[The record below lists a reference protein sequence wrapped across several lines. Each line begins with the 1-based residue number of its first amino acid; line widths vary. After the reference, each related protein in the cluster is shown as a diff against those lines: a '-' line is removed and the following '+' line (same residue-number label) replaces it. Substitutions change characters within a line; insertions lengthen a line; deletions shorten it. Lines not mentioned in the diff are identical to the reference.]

1 MTIGMN
7 KRFLAK
13 ILTLCMIVSMVQ
25 LPVSAASADTDT
37 APATGT
43 GISWSV
49 ESDGIYKVNDDVT
62 VSGTYTVG
70 NDANGTY
77 VIALDTDTGNTE
89 TYSLTMD
96 TIVVASDS
104 KLTVK
109 GGAVKAY
116 TTGDDVTFKVGGQ
129 LVLDGIK
136 AEAPVVL
143 TVPSEIKNETKAT
156 TFATT
161 GTTGKTITLTGKLDF
176 GENGVTVKDGAT
188 VIIKSD
194 EHSIGNTTISGTI
207 TVEEGAVLKIQ
218 SNVTLNSDII
228 VKGTIEVAQNVTV
241 SGNGEI
247 VLDGGN
253 ATGDTKNLVYKISV
267 DTVSNG
273 SVNLAYQVGN
283 DTTNWTKVELVD
295 NQGTIPVGSTV
306 KVTATPNA
314 SYKVENG
321 TYKIGNDA
329 SAQSI
334 PGLAGIEGEKVNG
347 TFTPNGSPIVVD
359 VDFVKVTSGGG
370 DHGGGGGGG
379 GGGGSSSSSSRVTV
393 ASTTHGRVTVSPD
406 NPKTGDTVTIT
417 VRPDNGYVLDTL
429 TVTNAS
435 GKEVEL
441 TKVNDTRYTFV
452 MPNSKVTVK
461 ATFVAEEP
469 SGMPFTDVASGAWYY
484 DAVSF
489 VYKRG
494 LMAGTGDNLFSPNVT
509 TSRGMIVTI
518 LYRLDGSPS
527 ASSAGFTDVA
537 SGQWYTDAVNW
548 AAANDIVAGYGNSLF
563 GPNDTVTREQ
573 MAVILYRYAQY
584 KGYDTSASNSLNGYT
599 DVGGVSSW
607 ALTAMQWA
615 NAEGL
620 INGTSGTTLS
630 PTNGAT
636 RAEVAQILMRFC
648 ENFVD

>member
-1 MTIGMN
+1 MTIGMK

-13 ILTLCMIVSMVQ
+13 VLTLCMVMTMVPLQ
-25 LPVSAASADTDT
+25 VFATDSKGSNI
-37 APATGT
+37 P
-43 GISWSV
+43 WSG
-49 ESDGIYKVNDDVT
+49 SNGSYSVNQDVT
-62 VSGTYTVG
+62 ISGTYTLSQ
-70 NDANGTY
+70 DTY
-77 VIALDTDTGNTE
+77 SINADTSGSA
-89 TYSLTMD
+89 YSLTMD
-96 TIVVASDS
+96 TIALTGDNT
-104 KLTVK
+104 KLTVGGTIQTSESGQAKFTLANTTYLMLQDVTAKNLVYITGLDTEHRALTEARNEPTGGTVTISGGTFEAGLGLEDVKAIVQQTFTVK
-109 GGAVKAY
+109 GGNLYVGEGASLTLNSGATVVGTIVGTKP
-116 TTGDDVTFKVGGQ
+116 TGMY
-129 LVLDGIK
+129 
-136 AEAPVVL
+136 
-143 TVPSEIKNETKAT
+143 
-156 TFATT
+156 
-161 GTTGKTITLTGKLDF
+161 TITLNARDSSFTLEGVSYLK
-176 GENGVTVKDGAT
+176 GESAT
-188 VIIKSD
+188 VNYTGTYTLPTLD
-194 EHSIGNTTISGTI
+194 GNYRWVNESGTP
-207 TVEEGAVLKIQ
+207 
-218 SNVTLNSDII
+218 VT
-228 VKGTIEVAQNVTV
+228 
-241 SGNGEI
+241 
-247 VLDGGN
+247 
-253 ATGDTKNLVYKISV
+253 
-267 DTVSNG
+267 
-273 SVNLAYQVGN
+273 SVNPQDNNKTFY
-283 DTTNWTKVELVD
+283 VD
-295 NQGTIPVGSTV
+295 YS
-306 KVTATPNA
+306 
-314 SYKVENG
+314 
-321 TYKIGNDA
+321 
-329 SAQSI
+329 
-334 PGLAGIEGEKVNG
+334 
-347 TFTPNGSPIVVD
+347 
-359 VDFVKVTSGGG
+359 SGGG

-417 VRPDNGYVLDTL
+417 VRPDDGYVLDTL

-452 MPNSKVTVK
+452 MPSSKVTVK

-494 LMAGTGDNLFSPNVT
+494 LMSGTGDNLFSPNVT

-527 ASSAGFTDVA
+527 ASSAGFTDVT

-548 AAANDIVAGYGNSLF
+548 AAANDIVAGYGNGLF

>member
-1 MTIGMN
+1 MTIGMK

-13 ILTLCMIVSMVQ
+13 VLTLCMVMTMVPLQ
-25 LPVSAASADTDT
+25 VFATDSKGSNI
-37 APATGT
+37 P
-43 GISWSV
+43 WSG
-49 ESDGIYKVNDDVT
+49 SNGSYSVNQDVT
-62 VSGTYTVG
+62 ISGTYTLSQ
-70 NDANGTY
+70 DTY
-77 VIALDTDTGNTE
+77 SINADTSGSA
-89 TYSLTMD
+89 YSLTMD
-96 TIVVASDS
+96 TIALTGDNT
-104 KLTVK
+104 KLTVGGTIQTSESGQAKFTLANTTYLMLQDVTAKNLVYITGLDTEHRALTEARNEPTGGTVTISGGTFEAGLGLEDVKAIVQQTFTVK
-109 GGAVKAY
+109 GGNLYVGEGASLTLNSGATVVGTIVGTKP
-116 TTGDDVTFKVGGQ
+116 TGMY
-129 LVLDGIK
+129 
-136 AEAPVVL
+136 
-143 TVPSEIKNETKAT
+143 
-156 TFATT
+156 
-161 GTTGKTITLTGKLDF
+161 TITLNARDSSFTLEGVSYLK
-176 GENGVTVKDGAT
+176 GESAT
-188 VIIKSD
+188 VNYTGTYTLPTLD
-194 EHSIGNTTISGTI
+194 GNYRWVNESGTP
-207 TVEEGAVLKIQ
+207 
-218 SNVTLNSDII
+218 VT
-228 VKGTIEVAQNVTV
+228 
-241 SGNGEI
+241 
-247 VLDGGN
+247 
-253 ATGDTKNLVYKISV
+253 
-267 DTVSNG
+267 
-273 SVNLAYQVGN
+273 SVNPQDNNKTFY
-283 DTTNWTKVELVD
+283 VD
-295 NQGTIPVGSTV
+295 YS
-306 KVTATPNA
+306 
-314 SYKVENG
+314 
-321 TYKIGNDA
+321 
-329 SAQSI
+329 
-334 PGLAGIEGEKVNG
+334 
-347 TFTPNGSPIVVD
+347 
-359 VDFVKVTSGGG
+359 SGGG
-370 DHGGGGGGG
+370 DHGGGGG

-417 VRPDNGYVLDTL
+417 VRPDDGYVLDTL

-452 MPNSKVTVK
+452 MPSSKVTVK

-494 LMAGTGDNLFSPNVT
+494 LMSGTGDNLFSPNVT

-527 ASSAGFTDVA
+527 ASSAGFTDVT

-548 AAANDIVAGYGNSLF
+548 AAANDIVAGYGNGLF

-620 INGTSGTTLS
+620 INGTSSTTLS
-630 PTNGAT
+630 PTSGAT

>member
-1 MTIGMN
+1 MTIGMK

-13 ILTLCMIVSMVQ
+13 VLTLCMVMTMVPLQ
-25 LPVSAASADTDT
+25 VFATDSKGSNI
-37 APATGT
+37 P
-43 GISWSV
+43 WSG
-49 ESDGIYKVNDDVT
+49 SNGSYSVNQDVT
-62 VSGTYTVG
+62 ISGTYTLSQ
-70 NDANGTY
+70 DTY
-77 VIALDTDTGNTE
+77 SINADTSGSA
-89 TYSLTMD
+89 YSLTMD
-96 TIVVASDS
+96 TIALTGDNT
-104 KLTVK
+104 KLTVGGTIQTSESGQAKFTLANTTYLMLQDVTAKNLVYITGLDTEHRALTEARNEPTGGTVTISGGTFEAGLGLEDVKAIVQQTFTVK
-109 GGAVKAY
+109 GGNLYVGEGASLTLNSGATVVGTIVGTKP
-116 TTGDDVTFKVGGQ
+116 TGMY
-129 LVLDGIK
+129 
-136 AEAPVVL
+136 
-143 TVPSEIKNETKAT
+143 
-156 TFATT
+156 
-161 GTTGKTITLTGKLDF
+161 TITLNARDSSFTLEGVSYLK
-176 GENGVTVKDGAT
+176 GESAT
-188 VIIKSD
+188 VNYTGTYTLPTLD
-194 EHSIGNTTISGTI
+194 GNYRWVNESGTP
-207 TVEEGAVLKIQ
+207 
-218 SNVTLNSDII
+218 VT
-228 VKGTIEVAQNVTV
+228 
-241 SGNGEI
+241 
-247 VLDGGN
+247 
-253 ATGDTKNLVYKISV
+253 
-267 DTVSNG
+267 
-273 SVNLAYQVGN
+273 SVNPQDNNKTFY
-283 DTTNWTKVELVD
+283 VD
-295 NQGTIPVGSTV
+295 YS
-306 KVTATPNA
+306 
-314 SYKVENG
+314 
-321 TYKIGNDA
+321 
-329 SAQSI
+329 
-334 PGLAGIEGEKVNG
+334 
-347 TFTPNGSPIVVD
+347 
-359 VDFVKVTSGGG
+359 SGGG

-417 VRPDNGYVLDTL
+417 VRPADGYVLDTL

-452 MPNSKVTVK
+452 MPSSKVTVK

-494 LMAGTGDNLFSPNVT
+494 LMSGTGDNLFSPNVT

-527 ASSAGFTDVA
+527 ASSAGFTDVT

-548 AAANDIVAGYGNSLF
+548 AAANDIVAGYGNGLF

-620 INGTSGTTLS
+620 INGTSSTTLS
-630 PTNGAT
+630 PTSGAT

>member
-1 MTIGMN
+1 MTIGMK

-13 ILTLCMIVSMVQ
+13 VLTLCMVMTMVPLQ
-25 LPVSAASADTDT
+25 VFATDSKGSNI
-37 APATGT
+37 P
-43 GISWSV
+43 WSG
-49 ESDGIYKVNDDVT
+49 SNGSYSVNQDVT
-62 VSGTYTVG
+62 ISGTYTLSQ
-70 NDANGTY
+70 DTY
-77 VIALDTDTGNTE
+77 SINADTSGSA
-89 TYSLTMD
+89 YSLTMD
-96 TIVVASDS
+96 TIALTGDNT
-104 KLTVK
+104 KLTVGGTIQTSESGQAKFTLANTTYLMLQDVTAKNLVYITGPDTEHRALTEARNEPTGGTVTISGGTFEAGLGLEDVKAIVQQTFTVK
-109 GGAVKAY
+109 GGNLYVGEGASLTLNSGATVVGTIVGTKP
-116 TTGDDVTFKVGGQ
+116 TGMY
-129 LVLDGIK
+129 
-136 AEAPVVL
+136 
-143 TVPSEIKNETKAT
+143 
-156 TFATT
+156 
-161 GTTGKTITLTGKLDF
+161 TITLNARDSSFTLEGVSYLK
-176 GENGVTVKDGAT
+176 GESAT
-188 VIIKSD
+188 VNYTGTYTLPTLD
-194 EHSIGNTTISGTI
+194 GNYRWVNESGTP
-207 TVEEGAVLKIQ
+207 
-218 SNVTLNSDII
+218 VT
-228 VKGTIEVAQNVTV
+228 
-241 SGNGEI
+241 
-247 VLDGGN
+247 
-253 ATGDTKNLVYKISV
+253 
-267 DTVSNG
+267 
-273 SVNLAYQVGN
+273 SVNPQDNNKTFY
-283 DTTNWTKVELVD
+283 VD
-295 NQGTIPVGSTV
+295 YS
-306 KVTATPNA
+306 
-314 SYKVENG
+314 
-321 TYKIGNDA
+321 
-329 SAQSI
+329 
-334 PGLAGIEGEKVNG
+334 
-347 TFTPNGSPIVVD
+347 
-359 VDFVKVTSGGG
+359 SGGG
-370 DHGGGGGGG
+370 DHGGGGGG

-417 VRPDNGYVLDTL
+417 VRPDDGYVLDTL

-452 MPNSKVTVK
+452 MPSSKVTVK

-494 LMAGTGDNLFSPNVT
+494 LMSGTGDNLFSPNVT

-527 ASSAGFTDVA
+527 ASSAGFTDVT

-548 AAANDIVAGYGNSLF
+548 AAANDIVAGYGNGLF

-620 INGTSGTTLS
+620 INGTSSTTLS
-630 PTNGAT
+630 PTSGAT

>member
-1 MTIGMN
+1 MK

-13 ILTLCMIVSMVQ
+13 VLTLCMVMTMVPLQ
-25 LPVSAASADTDT
+25 VFATDSKGSNI
-37 APATGT
+37 P
-43 GISWSV
+43 WSG
-49 ESDGIYKVNDDVT
+49 SNGSYSVNQDVT
-62 VSGTYTVG
+62 ISGTYTLSQ
-70 NDANGTY
+70 DTY
-77 VIALDTDTGNTE
+77 SINADTSGSA
-89 TYSLTMD
+89 YSLTMD
-96 TIVVASDS
+96 TIALTGDNT
-104 KLTVK
+104 KLTVGGTIQTSESGQAKFTLANTTYLMLQDVTAKNLVYITGLDTEHRALTEARNEPTGGTVTISGGTFEAGLGLEDVKAIVQQTFTVK
-109 GGAVKAY
+109 GGNLYVGEGASLTLNSGATVVGTIVGTKP
-116 TTGDDVTFKVGGQ
+116 TGMY
-129 LVLDGIK
+129 
-136 AEAPVVL
+136 
-143 TVPSEIKNETKAT
+143 
-156 TFATT
+156 
-161 GTTGKTITLTGKLDF
+161 TITLNARDSSFTLEGVSYLK
-176 GENGVTVKDGAT
+176 GESAT
-188 VIIKSD
+188 VNYTGTYTLPTLD
-194 EHSIGNTTISGTI
+194 GNYRWVNESGTP
-207 TVEEGAVLKIQ
+207 
-218 SNVTLNSDII
+218 VT
-228 VKGTIEVAQNVTV
+228 
-241 SGNGEI
+241 
-247 VLDGGN
+247 
-253 ATGDTKNLVYKISV
+253 
-267 DTVSNG
+267 
-273 SVNLAYQVGN
+273 SVNPQDNNKTFY
-283 DTTNWTKVELVD
+283 VD
-295 NQGTIPVGSTV
+295 YS
-306 KVTATPNA
+306 
-314 SYKVENG
+314 
-321 TYKIGNDA
+321 
-329 SAQSI
+329 
-334 PGLAGIEGEKVNG
+334 
-347 TFTPNGSPIVVD
+347 
-359 VDFVKVTSGGG
+359 SGGG
-370 DHGGGGGGG
+370 DHGG

-417 VRPDNGYVLDTL
+417 VRPDDGYVLDTL

-452 MPNSKVTVK
+452 MPSSKVTVK

-494 LMAGTGDNLFSPNVT
+494 LMSGTGDNLFSPNVT

-527 ASSAGFTDVA
+527 ASSAGFTDVT

-548 AAANDIVAGYGNSLF
+548 AAANDIVAGYGNGLF

-620 INGTSGTTLS
+620 INGTSSTTLS
-630 PTNGAT
+630 PTSGAT

>member
-1 MTIGMN
+1 MK

-13 ILTLCMIVSMVQ
+13 VLTLCMVMTMVPLQ
-25 LPVSAASADTDT
+25 VFATDSKGSNI
-37 APATGT
+37 P
-43 GISWSV
+43 WSG
-49 ESDGIYKVNDDVT
+49 SNGSYSVNQDVT
-62 VSGTYTVG
+62 ISGTYTLSQ
-70 NDANGTY
+70 DTY
-77 VIALDTDTGNTE
+77 SINADTSGSA
-89 TYSLTMD
+89 YSLTMD
-96 TIVVASDS
+96 TIALTGDNT
-104 KLTVK
+104 KLTVGGTIQTPESGQAKFTLANTTYLMLQDVTAKNLVYITGLDTEHRALTEARNEPTGGTVTISGGTFEAGLGLEDVKAIVQQTFTVK
-109 GGAVKAY
+109 GGNLYVGEGASLTLNSGATVVGTIVGTKP
-116 TTGDDVTFKVGGQ
+116 TGMY
-129 LVLDGIK
+129 
-136 AEAPVVL
+136 
-143 TVPSEIKNETKAT
+143 
-156 TFATT
+156 
-161 GTTGKTITLTGKLDF
+161 TITLNARDSSFTLEGVSYLK
-176 GENGVTVKDGAT
+176 GESAT
-188 VIIKSD
+188 VNYTGTYTLPTLD
-194 EHSIGNTTISGTI
+194 GNYRWVNESGTP
-207 TVEEGAVLKIQ
+207 
-218 SNVTLNSDII
+218 VT
-228 VKGTIEVAQNVTV
+228 
-241 SGNGEI
+241 
-247 VLDGGN
+247 
-253 ATGDTKNLVYKISV
+253 
-267 DTVSNG
+267 
-273 SVNLAYQVGN
+273 SVNPQDNNKTFY
-283 DTTNWTKVELVD
+283 VD
-295 NQGTIPVGSTV
+295 YS
-306 KVTATPNA
+306 
-314 SYKVENG
+314 
-321 TYKIGNDA
+321 
-329 SAQSI
+329 
-334 PGLAGIEGEKVNG
+334 
-347 TFTPNGSPIVVD
+347 
-359 VDFVKVTSGGG
+359 SGGG

-417 VRPDNGYVLDTL
+417 VRPDDGYVLDTL

-452 MPNSKVTVK
+452 MPSSKVTVK

-494 LMAGTGDNLFSPNVT
+494 LMSGTGDNLFSPNVT

-527 ASSAGFTDVA
+527 ASSAGFTDVT

-548 AAANDIVAGYGNSLF
+548 AAANDIVAGYGNGLF

-620 INGTSGTTLS
+620 INGTSSTTLS
-630 PTNGAT
+630 PTSGAT

>member
-1 MTIGMN
+1 MTIGMK

-13 ILTLCMIVSMVQ
+13 VLTLCMVMTMVPLQ
-25 LPVSAASADTDT
+25 VFATDSKGSNI
-37 APATGT
+37 P
-43 GISWSV
+43 WSG
-49 ESDGIYKVNDDVT
+49 SNGSYSVNQDVT
-62 VSGTYTVG
+62 ISGTYTLSQ
-70 NDANGTY
+70 DTY
-77 VIALDTDTGNTE
+77 SINADTSGSA
-89 TYSLTMD
+89 YSLTMD
-96 TIVVASDS
+96 TIALTGDNT
-104 KLTVK
+104 KLTVGGTIQTSESGQAKFTLANTTYLMLQDVTAKNLVYITGPDTEHRALTEARNEPTGGTVTISGGTFEAGLGLEDVKAIVQQTFTVK
-109 GGAVKAY
+109 GGNLYVGEGASLTLNSGATVVGTIVGTKP
-116 TTGDDVTFKVGGQ
+116 TGMY
-129 LVLDGIK
+129 
-136 AEAPVVL
+136 
-143 TVPSEIKNETKAT
+143 
-156 TFATT
+156 
-161 GTTGKTITLTGKLDF
+161 TITLNARDSSFTLEGVSYLK
-176 GENGVTVKDGAT
+176 GESAT
-188 VIIKSD
+188 VNYTGPYTLPTLD
-194 EHSIGNTTISGTI
+194 GNYRWVNESGTP
-207 TVEEGAVLKIQ
+207 
-218 SNVTLNSDII
+218 VT
-228 VKGTIEVAQNVTV
+228 
-241 SGNGEI
+241 
-247 VLDGGN
+247 
-253 ATGDTKNLVYKISV
+253 
-267 DTVSNG
+267 
-273 SVNLAYQVGN
+273 SVNPQDNNKTFY
-283 DTTNWTKVELVD
+283 VD
-295 NQGTIPVGSTV
+295 YS
-306 KVTATPNA
+306 
-314 SYKVENG
+314 
-321 TYKIGNDA
+321 
-329 SAQSI
+329 
-334 PGLAGIEGEKVNG
+334 
-347 TFTPNGSPIVVD
+347 
-359 VDFVKVTSGGG
+359 SGGG

-417 VRPDNGYVLDTL
+417 VRPDDGYVLDTL

-452 MPNSKVTVK
+452 MPSSKVTVK

-494 LMAGTGDNLFSPNVT
+494 LMSGTGDNLFSPNVT

-527 ASSAGFTDVA
+527 ASSAGFTDVT

-548 AAANDIVAGYGNSLF
+548 AAANDIVAGYGNGLF

-620 INGTSGTTLS
+620 INGTSSTTLS
-630 PTNGAT
+630 PTSGAT

>member
-1 MTIGMN
+1 MTIGMK

-13 ILTLCMIVSMVQ
+13 VLTLCMVMTMVPLQ
-25 LPVSAASADTDT
+25 VFATDSKGSNI
-37 APATGT
+37 P
-43 GISWSV
+43 WSG
-49 ESDGIYKVNDDVT
+49 SNGSYSVNQDVT
-62 VSGTYTVG
+62 ISGTYTLSQ
-70 NDANGTY
+70 DTY
-77 VIALDTDTGNTE
+77 SINADTSGSA
-89 TYSLTMD
+89 YSLTMD
-96 TIVVASDS
+96 TIALTGDNT
-104 KLTVK
+104 KLTVGGTIQTSESGQAKFTLANTTYLMLQDVTAKNLVYITGLDTEHRALTEARNEPTGGTVTISGGTFEAGLGLEDVKAIVQQTFTVK
-109 GGAVKAY
+109 GGNLYVGEGASLTLNSGATVVGTIVGTKP
-116 TTGDDVTFKVGGQ
+116 TGMY
-129 LVLDGIK
+129 
-136 AEAPVVL
+136 
-143 TVPSEIKNETKAT
+143 
-156 TFATT
+156 
-161 GTTGKTITLTGKLDF
+161 TITLNARDSSFTLEGVSYLK
-176 GENGVTVKDGAT
+176 GESAT
-188 VIIKSD
+188 VNYTGTYTLPTLD
-194 EHSIGNTTISGTI
+194 GNYRWVNESGTP
-207 TVEEGAVLKIQ
+207 
-218 SNVTLNSDII
+218 VT
-228 VKGTIEVAQNVTV
+228 
-241 SGNGEI
+241 
-247 VLDGGN
+247 
-253 ATGDTKNLVYKISV
+253 
-267 DTVSNG
+267 
-273 SVNLAYQVGN
+273 SVNPQDNNKTFY
-283 DTTNWTKVELVD
+283 VD
-295 NQGTIPVGSTV
+295 YS
-306 KVTATPNA
+306 
-314 SYKVENG
+314 
-321 TYKIGNDA
+321 
-329 SAQSI
+329 
-334 PGLAGIEGEKVNG
+334 
-347 TFTPNGSPIVVD
+347 
-359 VDFVKVTSGGG
+359 SGGG

-417 VRPDNGYVLDTL
+417 VRPDDGYVLDTL
-429 TVTNAS
+429 TVTNTS

-527 ASSAGFTDVA
+527 ASSAGFTDVT

-548 AAANDIVAGYGNSLF
+548 AAANDIVAGYGNGLF

>member
-1 MTIGMN
+1 MK

-13 ILTLCMIVSMVQ
+13 VLTLCMVMTMVPLQ
-25 LPVSAASADTDT
+25 VFATDSKGSNI
-37 APATGT
+37 P
-43 GISWSV
+43 WSG
-49 ESDGIYKVNDDVT
+49 SNGSYSVNQDVT
-62 VSGTYTVG
+62 ISGTYTLSQ
-70 NDANGTY
+70 DTY
-77 VIALDTDTGNTE
+77 SINADTSGSA
-89 TYSLTMD
+89 YSLTMD
-96 TIVVASDS
+96 TIALTGDNT
-104 KLTVK
+104 KLTVGGTIQTSESGQAKFTLANTTYLMLQDVTAKNLVYITGLDTEHRALTEARNEPTGGTVTISGGTFEAGLGLEDVKAIVQQTFTVK
-109 GGAVKAY
+109 GGNLYVGEGASLTLNSGATVVGTIVGTKP
-116 TTGDDVTFKVGGQ
+116 TGMY
-129 LVLDGIK
+129 
-136 AEAPVVL
+136 
-143 TVPSEIKNETKAT
+143 
-156 TFATT
+156 
-161 GTTGKTITLTGKLDF
+161 TITLNARDSSFTLEGVSYLK
-176 GENGVTVKDGAT
+176 GESAT
-188 VIIKSD
+188 VNYTGTYTLPTLD
-194 EHSIGNTTISGTI
+194 GNYRWVNESGTP
-207 TVEEGAVLKIQ
+207 
-218 SNVTLNSDII
+218 VT
-228 VKGTIEVAQNVTV
+228 
-241 SGNGEI
+241 
-247 VLDGGN
+247 
-253 ATGDTKNLVYKISV
+253 
-267 DTVSNG
+267 
-273 SVNLAYQVGN
+273 SVNPQDNNKTFY
-283 DTTNWTKVELVD
+283 VD
-295 NQGTIPVGSTV
+295 YS
-306 KVTATPNA
+306 
-314 SYKVENG
+314 
-321 TYKIGNDA
+321 
-329 SAQSI
+329 
-334 PGLAGIEGEKVNG
+334 
-347 TFTPNGSPIVVD
+347 
-359 VDFVKVTSGGG
+359 SGGG
-370 DHGGGGGGG
+370 DHGGG

-417 VRPDNGYVLDTL
+417 VRPDDGYVLDTL

-452 MPNSKVTVK
+452 MPSSKVTVK

-494 LMAGTGDNLFSPNVT
+494 LMSGTGDNLFSPNVT

-527 ASSAGFTDVA
+527 ASSAGFTDVT

-548 AAANDIVAGYGNSLF
+548 AAANDIVAGYGNGLF

-620 INGTSGTTLS
+620 INGTSSTTLS
-630 PTNGAT
+630 PTSGAT

>member
-1 MTIGMN
+1 MTIGMK

-13 ILTLCMIVSMVQ
+13 VLTLCMVMTMVPLQ
-25 LPVSAASADTDT
+25 VFATDSEGSNI
-37 APATGT
+37 P
-43 GISWSV
+43 WSG
-49 ESDGIYKVNDDVT
+49 SNGSYSVNQDVT
-62 VSGTYTVG
+62 INGTYTLSQ
-70 NDANGTY
+70 DTY
-77 VIALDTDTGNTE
+77 SINADTSGSA
-89 TYSLTMD
+89 YSLTMG
-96 TIVVASDS
+96 TIALTGDNT
-104 KLTVK
+104 KLTV
-109 GGAVKAY
+109 GGTIQTSGSGQAKFTLANNTY
-116 TTGDDVTFKVGGQ
+116 LTLQDVT
-129 LVLDGIK
+129 
-136 AEAPVVL
+136 A
-143 TVPSEIKNETKAT
+143 
-156 TFATT
+156 
-161 GTTGKTITLTGKLDF
+161 
-176 GENGVTVKDGAT
+176 
-188 VIIKSD
+188 
-194 EHSIGNTTISGTI
+194 
-207 TVEEGAVLKIQ
+207 
-218 SNVTLNSDII
+218 
-228 VKGTIEVAQNVTV
+228 
-241 SGNGEI
+241 
-247 VLDGGN
+247 
-253 ATGDTKNLVYKISV
+253 KNLVYITGPDTQIQAQTFALTEASNEPTGGTVTISGGTFEAGLGLEGV
-267 DTVSNG
+267 KAIVQQTFTVKGENLYVGEGASLTLNSG
-273 SVNLAYQVGN
+273 AAVVGTIVGTKPTGMYTITLNARDSSFTLDGVSYLKGDSATVNYTGTYTLPTLTGNYRWVNESGTPVTSVNPQDNNKTFY
-283 DTTNWTKVELVD
+283 VD
-295 NQGTIPVGSTV
+295 YYS
-306 KVTATPNA
+306 
-314 SYKVENG
+314 
-321 TYKIGNDA
+321 
-329 SAQSI
+329 
-334 PGLAGIEGEKVNG
+334 
-347 TFTPNGSPIVVD
+347 
-359 VDFVKVTSGGG
+359 SGGG
-370 DHGGGGGGG
+370 DHGGGGG

-417 VRPDNGYVLDTL
+417 VRPDDGYVLDTL
-429 TVTNAS
+429 TVANAS

-452 MPNSKVTVK
+452 MPSSKVTVK

-527 ASSAGFTDVA
+527 ASSAGFTDVT

-548 AAANDIVAGYGNSLF
+548 AAANDIVAGYGNGLF

>member
-1 MTIGMN
+1 MK

-13 ILTLCMIVSMVQ
+13 VLTLCMVMTMVPLQ
-25 LPVSAASADTDT
+25 VFATDSKGSNI
-37 APATGT
+37 P
-43 GISWSV
+43 WSG
-49 ESDGIYKVNDDVT
+49 SNGSYSVNQDVT
-62 VSGTYTVG
+62 ISGTYTLSQ
-70 NDANGTY
+70 DTY
-77 VIALDTDTGNTE
+77 SINADTSGSA
-89 TYSLTMD
+89 YSLTMD
-96 TIVVASDS
+96 TIALTGDNT
-104 KLTVK
+104 KLTVGGTIQTSESGQAKFTLANTTYLMLQDVTAKNLVYITGLDTEHRALTEARNEPTGGTVTISGGTFEAGLGLEDVKAIVQQTFTVK
-109 GGAVKAY
+109 GGNLYVGEGASLTLNSGATVVGTIVGTKP
-116 TTGDDVTFKVGGQ
+116 TGMY
-129 LVLDGIK
+129 
-136 AEAPVVL
+136 
-143 TVPSEIKNETKAT
+143 
-156 TFATT
+156 
-161 GTTGKTITLTGKLDF
+161 TITLNARDSSFTLEGVSYLK
-176 GENGVTVKDGAT
+176 GESAT
-188 VIIKSD
+188 VNYTGTYTLPTLD
-194 EHSIGNTTISGTI
+194 GNYRWVNESGTP
-207 TVEEGAVLKIQ
+207 
-218 SNVTLNSDII
+218 VT
-228 VKGTIEVAQNVTV
+228 
-241 SGNGEI
+241 
-247 VLDGGN
+247 
-253 ATGDTKNLVYKISV
+253 
-267 DTVSNG
+267 
-273 SVNLAYQVGN
+273 SVNPQDNNKTFY
-283 DTTNWTKVELVD
+283 VD
-295 NQGTIPVGSTV
+295 YS
-306 KVTATPNA
+306 
-314 SYKVENG
+314 
-321 TYKIGNDA
+321 
-329 SAQSI
+329 
-334 PGLAGIEGEKVNG
+334 
-347 TFTPNGSPIVVD
+347 
-359 VDFVKVTSGGG
+359 SGGG
-370 DHGGGGGGG
+370 DHGGGGGG

-417 VRPDNGYVLDTL
+417 VRPDDGYVLDTL

-452 MPNSKVTVK
+452 MPSSKVTVK

-494 LMAGTGDNLFSPNVT
+494 LMSGTGDNLFSPNVT

-527 ASSAGFTDVA
+527 ASSAGFTDVT

-548 AAANDIVAGYGNSLF
+548 AAANDIVAGYGNGLF

-620 INGTSGTTLS
+620 INGTSSTTLS
-630 PTNGAT
+630 PTSGAT

>member
-1 MTIGMN
+1 MTIGMK

-13 ILTLCMIVSMVQ
+13 VLTLCMVMTMVPLQ
-25 LPVSAASADTDT
+25 VFATDSKGSNI
-37 APATGT
+37 P
-43 GISWSV
+43 WSG
-49 ESDGIYKVNDDVT
+49 SNGSYSVNQNVT
-62 VSGTYTVG
+62 ISGTYTLSQ
-70 NDANGTY
+70 DTY
-77 VIALDTDTGNTE
+77 SINADTSGSA
-89 TYSLTMD
+89 YSLTMD
-96 TIVVASDS
+96 TIALTGDNT
-104 KLTVK
+104 KLTVGGTIQTSESGQAKFTLANTTYLMLQDVTAKNLVYITGLDTEHRALTEARNEPTGGTVTISGGTFEAGLGLEDVKAIVQQTFTVK
-109 GGAVKAY
+109 GGNLYVGEGASLTLNSGATVVGTIVGTKP
-116 TTGDDVTFKVGGQ
+116 TGMY
-129 LVLDGIK
+129 
-136 AEAPVVL
+136 
-143 TVPSEIKNETKAT
+143 
-156 TFATT
+156 
-161 GTTGKTITLTGKLDF
+161 TITLNARDSSFTLEGVSYLK
-176 GENGVTVKDGAT
+176 GESAT
-188 VIIKSD
+188 VNYTGTYTLPTLD
-194 EHSIGNTTISGTI
+194 GNYRWVNESGTP
-207 TVEEGAVLKIQ
+207 
-218 SNVTLNSDII
+218 VT
-228 VKGTIEVAQNVTV
+228 
-241 SGNGEI
+241 
-247 VLDGGN
+247 
-253 ATGDTKNLVYKISV
+253 
-267 DTVSNG
+267 
-273 SVNLAYQVGN
+273 SVNPQDNNKTFY
-283 DTTNWTKVELVD
+283 VD
-295 NQGTIPVGSTV
+295 YS
-306 KVTATPNA
+306 
-314 SYKVENG
+314 
-321 TYKIGNDA
+321 
-329 SAQSI
+329 
-334 PGLAGIEGEKVNG
+334 
-347 TFTPNGSPIVVD
+347 
-359 VDFVKVTSGGG
+359 SGGG

-417 VRPDNGYVLDTL
+417 VRPDDGYVLDTL

-452 MPNSKVTVK
+452 MPSSKVTVK

-494 LMAGTGDNLFSPNVT
+494 LMSGTGDNLFSPNVT

-527 ASSAGFTDVA
+527 ASSAGFTDVT

-548 AAANDIVAGYGNSLF
+548 AAANDIVAGYGNGLF

-620 INGTSGTTLS
+620 INGTSSTTLS
-630 PTNGAT
+630 PTSGAT

>member
-1 MTIGMN
+1 MK

-13 ILTLCMIVSMVQ
+13 VLTLCMVMTMVPLQ
-25 LPVSAASADTDT
+25 VFATDSKGSNI
-37 APATGT
+37 P
-43 GISWSV
+43 WSG
-49 ESDGIYKVNDDVT
+49 SNGSYSVNQDVT
-62 VSGTYTVG
+62 ISGTYTLSQ
-70 NDANGTY
+70 DTY
-77 VIALDTDTGNTE
+77 SINADTSGSA
-89 TYSLTMD
+89 YSLTMD
-96 TIVVASDS
+96 TIALTGDNT
-104 KLTVK
+104 KLTVGGTIQTSESGQAKFTLANTTYLMLQDVTAKNLVYITGPDTEHRALTEARNEPTGGTVTISGGTFEAGLGLEDVKAIVQQTFTVK
-109 GGAVKAY
+109 GGNLYVGEGASLTLNSGATVVGTIVGTKP
-116 TTGDDVTFKVGGQ
+116 TGMY
-129 LVLDGIK
+129 
-136 AEAPVVL
+136 
-143 TVPSEIKNETKAT
+143 
-156 TFATT
+156 
-161 GTTGKTITLTGKLDF
+161 TITLNARDSSFTLEGVSYLK
-176 GENGVTVKDGAT
+176 GESAT
-188 VIIKSD
+188 VNYTGTYTLPTLD
-194 EHSIGNTTISGTI
+194 GNYRWVNESGTP
-207 TVEEGAVLKIQ
+207 
-218 SNVTLNSDII
+218 VT
-228 VKGTIEVAQNVTV
+228 
-241 SGNGEI
+241 
-247 VLDGGN
+247 
-253 ATGDTKNLVYKISV
+253 
-267 DTVSNG
+267 
-273 SVNLAYQVGN
+273 SVNPQDNNKTFY
-283 DTTNWTKVELVD
+283 VD
-295 NQGTIPVGSTV
+295 YS
-306 KVTATPNA
+306 
-314 SYKVENG
+314 
-321 TYKIGNDA
+321 
-329 SAQSI
+329 
-334 PGLAGIEGEKVNG
+334 
-347 TFTPNGSPIVVD
+347 
-359 VDFVKVTSGGG
+359 SGGG

-417 VRPDNGYVLDTL
+417 VRPDDGYVLDTL

-452 MPNSKVTVK
+452 MPSSKVTVK

-494 LMAGTGDNLFSPNVT
+494 LMSGTGDNLFSPNVT

-527 ASSAGFTDVA
+527 ASSAGFTDVT

-548 AAANDIVAGYGNSLF
+548 AAANDIVAGYGNGLF

-584 KGYDTSASNSLNGYT
+584 MGYDTSASNSLNGYT

-620 INGTSGTTLS
+620 INGTSSTTLS
-630 PTNGAT
+630 PTSGAT

>member
-1 MTIGMN
+1 MK

-13 ILTLCMIVSMVQ
+13 VLTLCMVMTMVPLQ
-25 LPVSAASADTDT
+25 VFATDSKGSNI
-37 APATGT
+37 P
-43 GISWSV
+43 WSG
-49 ESDGIYKVNDDVT
+49 SNGSYSVNQDVT
-62 VSGTYTVG
+62 ISGTYTLSQ
-70 NDANGTY
+70 DTY
-77 VIALDTDTGNTE
+77 SINADTSGSA
-89 TYSLTMD
+89 YSLTMD
-96 TIVVASDS
+96 TIALTGDNT
-104 KLTVK
+104 KLTVGGTIQTSESGQAKFTLANTTYLMLQDVTAKNLVYITGLDTEHRALTEARNEPTGGTVTISGGTFEAGLGLEDVKAIVQQTFTVK
-109 GGAVKAY
+109 GGNLYVGEGASLTLNSGATVVGTIVGTKP
-116 TTGDDVTFKVGGQ
+116 TGMY
-129 LVLDGIK
+129 
-136 AEAPVVL
+136 
-143 TVPSEIKNETKAT
+143 
-156 TFATT
+156 
-161 GTTGKTITLTGKLDF
+161 TITLNARDSSFTLEGVSYLK
-176 GENGVTVKDGAT
+176 GESAT
-188 VIIKSD
+188 VNYTGTYTLPTLD
-194 EHSIGNTTISGTI
+194 GNYRWVNESGTP
-207 TVEEGAVLKIQ
+207 
-218 SNVTLNSDII
+218 VT
-228 VKGTIEVAQNVTV
+228 
-241 SGNGEI
+241 
-247 VLDGGN
+247 
-253 ATGDTKNLVYKISV
+253 
-267 DTVSNG
+267 
-273 SVNLAYQVGN
+273 SVNPQDNNKTFY
-283 DTTNWTKVELVD
+283 VD
-295 NQGTIPVGSTV
+295 YS
-306 KVTATPNA
+306 
-314 SYKVENG
+314 
-321 TYKIGNDA
+321 
-329 SAQSI
+329 
-334 PGLAGIEGEKVNG
+334 
-347 TFTPNGSPIVVD
+347 
-359 VDFVKVTSGGG
+359 SGGG

-417 VRPDNGYVLDTL
+417 VRPDDGYVLDTL

-452 MPNSKVTVK
+452 MPSSKVTVK

-494 LMAGTGDNLFSPNVT
+494 LMSGTGDNLFSPNVT

-527 ASSAGFTDVA
+527 ASSAGFTDVT

-548 AAANDIVAGYGNSLF
+548 AAANDIVAGYGNGLF

-620 INGTSGTTLS
+620 INGTSSTTLS
-630 PTNGAT
+630 PTSGAT

>member
-13 ILTLCMIVSMVQ
+13 VLTLCMIVSMVQ

-43 GISWSV
+43 GISWTA
-49 ESDGIYKVNDDVT
+49 EHEGTYKVNDDVT
-62 VSGTYTVG
+62 VNGTYTVG

-77 VIALDTDTGNTE
+77 VIDLDTNTGNTE

-96 TIVVASDS
+96 TIVVASGS
-104 KLTVK
+104 KLTVS
-109 GGAVKAY
+109 GGTVKA
-116 TTGDDVTFKVGGQ
+116 GSSGKATFELGGVLELSGVKV
-129 LVLDGIK
+129 
-136 AEAPVVL
+136 ESPVVFKGSDAAVVAL
-143 TVPSEIKNETKAT
+143 VDMTEDANNGTATLKNVDLSNG
-156 TFATT
+156 
-161 GTTGKTITLTGKLDF
+161 GTIQS
-176 GENGVTVKDGAT
+176 GAT
-188 VIIKSD
+188 VVIESSD
-194 EHSIGNTTISGTI
+194 EKQNGTTIGGDI
-207 TVEEGAVLKIQ
+207 TVEEGGKLEIK
-218 SNVTLNSDII
+218 SPVTLNADII

-253 ATGDTKNLVYKISV
+253 ATGDTKNLVYKISK
-267 DTVSNG
+267 DMSITNGTVE
-273 SVNLAYQVGN
+273 LTYQVSGDTTWKNVTFGN
-283 DTTNWTKVELVD
+283 DGK
-295 NQGTIPVGSTV
+295 GTIPVGSTV
-306 KVTATPNA
+306 QVTATPNP
-314 SYKVENG
+314 SYKVSNG
-321 TYKIGNDA
+321 TYKIGDDTA
-329 SAQSI
+329 VAQSI
-334 PGLAGIEGEKVNG
+334 PNFTGDKNQTVTG
-347 TFTPNGSPIVVD
+347 TFTPNGGPIVVD
-359 VDFVKVTSGGG
+359 VDFAYVGSGGG

-393 ASTTHGRVTVSPD
+393 ASTTHGLVTVSPD

-417 VRPDNGYVLDTL
+417 VRPDDGYVLDTL

-435 GKEVEL
+435 GQEVEL

-452 MPNSKVTVK
+452 MPSSKVTVK

-548 AAANDIVAGYGNSLF
+548 AAANDIVAGYGNGLF

>member
-1 MTIGMN
+1 MTIGMK

-13 ILTLCMIVSMVQ
+13 VLTLCMVMTMVPLQ
-25 LPVSAASADTDT
+25 VFATDSKGSNI
-37 APATGT
+37 P
-43 GISWSV
+43 WSG
-49 ESDGIYKVNDDVT
+49 SNGSYSVNQDVT
-62 VSGTYTVG
+62 ISGTYTLSQ
-70 NDANGTY
+70 DTY
-77 VIALDTDTGNTE
+77 SINADTSGSA
-89 TYSLTMD
+89 YSLTMD
-96 TIVVASDS
+96 TIALTGDNT
-104 KLTVK
+104 KLTVGGTIQTSESGQAKFTLANTTYLMLQDVTAKNLVYITGLDTEYRALTEARNEPTGGTVTISGGTFEAGLGLEDVKAIVQQTFTVK
-109 GGAVKAY
+109 GGNLYVGEGASLTLNSGATVVGTIVGTKP
-116 TTGDDVTFKVGGQ
+116 TGMY
-129 LVLDGIK
+129 
-136 AEAPVVL
+136 
-143 TVPSEIKNETKAT
+143 
-156 TFATT
+156 
-161 GTTGKTITLTGKLDF
+161 TITLNARDSSFTLEGVSYLK
-176 GENGVTVKDGAT
+176 GESAT
-188 VIIKSD
+188 VNYTGTYTLPTLD
-194 EHSIGNTTISGTI
+194 GNYRWVNESGTP
-207 TVEEGAVLKIQ
+207 
-218 SNVTLNSDII
+218 VT
-228 VKGTIEVAQNVTV
+228 
-241 SGNGEI
+241 
-247 VLDGGN
+247 
-253 ATGDTKNLVYKISV
+253 
-267 DTVSNG
+267 
-273 SVNLAYQVGN
+273 SVNPQDNNKTFY
-283 DTTNWTKVELVD
+283 VD
-295 NQGTIPVGSTV
+295 YS
-306 KVTATPNA
+306 
-314 SYKVENG
+314 
-321 TYKIGNDA
+321 
-329 SAQSI
+329 
-334 PGLAGIEGEKVNG
+334 
-347 TFTPNGSPIVVD
+347 
-359 VDFVKVTSGGG
+359 SGGG

-417 VRPDNGYVLDTL
+417 VRPDDGYVLDTL

-452 MPNSKVTVK
+452 MPSSKVTVK

-494 LMAGTGDNLFSPNVT
+494 LMSGTGDNLFSPNVT

-527 ASSAGFTDVA
+527 ASSAGFTDVT

-548 AAANDIVAGYGNSLF
+548 AAANDIVAGYGNGLF

-620 INGTSGTTLS
+620 INGTSSTTLS
-630 PTNGAT
+630 PTSGAT

>member
-1 MTIGMN
+1 MTIGMK

-13 ILTLCMIVSMVQ
+13 VLTLCMVMTMVPLQ
-25 LPVSAASADTDT
+25 VFATDSKGSNI
-37 APATGT
+37 P
-43 GISWSV
+43 WSG
-49 ESDGIYKVNDDVT
+49 SNGSYSVNQDVT
-62 VSGTYTVG
+62 ISGTYTLSQ
-70 NDANGTY
+70 DTY
-77 VIALDTDTGNTE
+77 SINADTSGSA
-89 TYSLTMD
+89 YSLTMD
-96 TIVVASDS
+96 TIALTGDNT
-104 KLTVK
+104 KLTVGGTIQTSESGQAKFTLANTTYLMLQDVTAKNLVYITGLDTEHRALTEARNEPTGGTVTISGGTFEAGLGLEDVKAIAQQTFTVK
-109 GGAVKAY
+109 GGNLYVGEGASLTLNSGATVVGTIVGTKP
-116 TTGDDVTFKVGGQ
+116 TGMY
-129 LVLDGIK
+129 
-136 AEAPVVL
+136 
-143 TVPSEIKNETKAT
+143 
-156 TFATT
+156 
-161 GTTGKTITLTGKLDF
+161 TITLNARDSSFTLEGVSYLK
-176 GENGVTVKDGAT
+176 GESAT
-188 VIIKSD
+188 VNYTGTYTLPTLD
-194 EHSIGNTTISGTI
+194 GNYRWVNESGTP
-207 TVEEGAVLKIQ
+207 
-218 SNVTLNSDII
+218 VT
-228 VKGTIEVAQNVTV
+228 
-241 SGNGEI
+241 
-247 VLDGGN
+247 
-253 ATGDTKNLVYKISV
+253 
-267 DTVSNG
+267 
-273 SVNLAYQVGN
+273 SVNPQDNNKTFY
-283 DTTNWTKVELVD
+283 VD
-295 NQGTIPVGSTV
+295 YS
-306 KVTATPNA
+306 
-314 SYKVENG
+314 
-321 TYKIGNDA
+321 
-329 SAQSI
+329 
-334 PGLAGIEGEKVNG
+334 
-347 TFTPNGSPIVVD
+347 
-359 VDFVKVTSGGG
+359 SGGG

-417 VRPDNGYVLDTL
+417 VRPDDGYVLDTL

-452 MPNSKVTVK
+452 MPSSKVTVK

-494 LMAGTGDNLFSPNVT
+494 LMSGTGDNLFSPNVT

-527 ASSAGFTDVA
+527 ASSAGFTDVT

-548 AAANDIVAGYGNSLF
+548 AAANDIVAGYGNGLF

-620 INGTSGTTLS
+620 INGTSSTTLS
-630 PTNGAT
+630 PTSGAT

>member
-1 MTIGMN
+1 MTIGMK

-13 ILTLCMIVSMVQ
+13 VLTLCMVMTMVPLQ
-25 LPVSAASADTDT
+25 VFATDSKGSNI
-37 APATGT
+37 P
-43 GISWSV
+43 WSG
-49 ESDGIYKVNDDVT
+49 SNGSYSVNQDVT
-62 VSGTYTVG
+62 ISGTYTLSQ
-70 NDANGTY
+70 DTY
-77 VIALDTDTGNTE
+77 SINADTSGSA
-89 TYSLTMD
+89 YSLTMD
-96 TIVVASDS
+96 TIALTGDNT
-104 KLTVK
+104 KLTVGGTIQTSESGQAKFTLANTTYLMLQDVTAKNLVYITGLDTEHRALTEARNEPTGGTVTISGGTFEAGLGLEDVKAIVQQTFTVK
-109 GGAVKAY
+109 GGNLYVGEGASLTLNSGATVVGTIVGTKP
-116 TTGDDVTFKVGGQ
+116 TGMY
-129 LVLDGIK
+129 
-136 AEAPVVL
+136 
-143 TVPSEIKNETKAT
+143 
-156 TFATT
+156 
-161 GTTGKTITLTGKLDF
+161 TITLNARDSSFTLGGVSYSK
-176 GENGVTVKDGAT
+176 GESAT
-188 VIIKSD
+188 VNYTGTYTLPTLD
-194 EHSIGNTTISGTI
+194 ENYRWVNESGTP
-207 TVEEGAVLKIQ
+207 
-218 SNVTLNSDII
+218 VT
-228 VKGTIEVAQNVTV
+228 
-241 SGNGEI
+241 
-247 VLDGGN
+247 
-253 ATGDTKNLVYKISV
+253 
-267 DTVSNG
+267 
-273 SVNLAYQVGN
+273 SVNPQDNNKTFY
-283 DTTNWTKVELVD
+283 VD
-295 NQGTIPVGSTV
+295 YS
-306 KVTATPNA
+306 
-314 SYKVENG
+314 
-321 TYKIGNDA
+321 
-329 SAQSI
+329 
-334 PGLAGIEGEKVNG
+334 
-347 TFTPNGSPIVVD
+347 
-359 VDFVKVTSGGG
+359 SGGG

-417 VRPDNGYVLDTL
+417 VRPDDGYVLDTL

-452 MPNSKVTVK
+452 MPSSKVTVK

-494 LMAGTGDNLFSPNVT
+494 LMSGTGDNLFSPNVT

-527 ASSAGFTDVA
+527 ASSAGFTDVT

-548 AAANDIVAGYGNSLF
+548 AAANDIVAGYGNGLF

-620 INGTSGTTLS
+620 INGTSSTTLS
-630 PTNGAT
+630 PTSGAT

>member
-1 MTIGMN
+1 MTIGMK

-13 ILTLCMIVSMVQ
+13 VLTLCMVMTMVPLQ
-25 LPVSAASADTDT
+25 VFATDSKGSNI
-37 APATGT
+37 P
-43 GISWSV
+43 WSG
-49 ESDGIYKVNDDVT
+49 SNGSYSVNQDVT
-62 VSGTYTVG
+62 ISGTYTLSQ
-70 NDANGTY
+70 DTY
-77 VIALDTDTGNTE
+77 SINADTSGSA
-89 TYSLTMD
+89 YSLTMD
-96 TIVVASDS
+96 TIALTGDNT
-104 KLTVK
+104 KLTVGGTIQTSESGQAKFTLANTTYLMLQDVTAKNLVYITGLDTEHRALTEARNEPTGGTVTISGGTFEAGLGLEDVKAIVQQTFTVK
-109 GGAVKAY
+109 GGNLYVGEGASLTLNSGATVVGTIVGTKP
-116 TTGDDVTFKVGGQ
+116 TGMY
-129 LVLDGIK
+129 
-136 AEAPVVL
+136 
-143 TVPSEIKNETKAT
+143 
-156 TFATT
+156 
-161 GTTGKTITLTGKLDF
+161 TITLNARDSSFTLEGVSYSK
-176 GENGVTVKDGAT
+176 GESAT
-188 VIIKSD
+188 VNYTGTYTLPTLD
-194 EHSIGNTTISGTI
+194 GNYRWVNESGTP
-207 TVEEGAVLKIQ
+207 
-218 SNVTLNSDII
+218 VT
-228 VKGTIEVAQNVTV
+228 
-241 SGNGEI
+241 
-247 VLDGGN
+247 
-253 ATGDTKNLVYKISV
+253 
-267 DTVSNG
+267 
-273 SVNLAYQVGN
+273 SVNPQDNNKTFY
-283 DTTNWTKVELVD
+283 VD
-295 NQGTIPVGSTV
+295 YS
-306 KVTATPNA
+306 
-314 SYKVENG
+314 
-321 TYKIGNDA
+321 
-329 SAQSI
+329 
-334 PGLAGIEGEKVNG
+334 
-347 TFTPNGSPIVVD
+347 
-359 VDFVKVTSGGG
+359 SGGG

-417 VRPDNGYVLDTL
+417 VRPDDGYVLDTL

-527 ASSAGFTDVA
+527 ASSAGFTDVT

-548 AAANDIVAGYGNSLF
+548 AAANDIVAGYGNGLF

-620 INGTSGTTLS
+620 INGTSSTTLS
-630 PTNGAT
+630 PTSGAT

>member
-1 MTIGMN
+1 MTIGMK

-13 ILTLCMIVSMVQ
+13 VLTLCMVMTMVPLQ
-25 LPVSAASADTDT
+25 VFATDSKGSNI
-37 APATGT
+37 P
-43 GISWSV
+43 WSG
-49 ESDGIYKVNDDVT
+49 SNGSYSVNQDVT
-62 VSGTYTVG
+62 ISGTYTLSQ
-70 NDANGTY
+70 DTY
-77 VIALDTDTGNTE
+77 SINADTSGSA
-89 TYSLTMD
+89 YSLTMD
-96 TIVVASDS
+96 TIALTGDNT
-104 KLTVK
+104 KLTVGGTIQTSESGQAKFTLANTTYLMLQDVTAKNLVYITGLDTEHRALTEARNEPTGGTVTISGGTFEAGLGLEDVKAIVQQTFTVK
-109 GGAVKAY
+109 GGNLYVGEGASLTLNSGATVVGTIVGTKP
-116 TTGDDVTFKVGGQ
+116 TGMY
-129 LVLDGIK
+129 
-136 AEAPVVL
+136 
-143 TVPSEIKNETKAT
+143 
-156 TFATT
+156 
-161 GTTGKTITLTGKLDF
+161 TITLNARDSSFTLEGVSYLK
-176 GENGVTVKDGAT
+176 GESAT
-188 VIIKSD
+188 V
-194 EHSIGNTTISGTI
+194 NYTGTY
-207 TVEEGAVLKIQ
+207 
-218 SNVTLNSDII
+218 TLP
-228 VKGTIEVAQNVTV
+228 T
-241 SGNGEI
+241 
-247 VLDGGN
+247 LDGN
-253 ATGDTKNLVYKISV
+253 YRWVNESDTPV
-267 DTVSNG
+267 T
-273 SVNLAYQVGN
+273 SVNPQDNNKTFY
-283 DTTNWTKVELVD
+283 VD
-295 NQGTIPVGSTV
+295 YS
-306 KVTATPNA
+306 
-314 SYKVENG
+314 
-321 TYKIGNDA
+321 
-329 SAQSI
+329 
-334 PGLAGIEGEKVNG
+334 
-347 TFTPNGSPIVVD
+347 
-359 VDFVKVTSGGG
+359 SGGG
-370 DHGGGGGGG
+370 DHGGGGG

-417 VRPDNGYVLDTL
+417 VRPDDGYVLDTL

-452 MPNSKVTVK
+452 MPSSKVTVK

-494 LMAGTGDNLFSPNVT
+494 LMSGTGDNLFSPNVT

-527 ASSAGFTDVA
+527 ASSAGFTDVT

-548 AAANDIVAGYGNSLF
+548 AAANDIVAGYGNGLF

-620 INGTSGTTLS
+620 INGTSSTTLS
-630 PTNGAT
+630 PTSGAT

>member
-1 MTIGMN
+1 MTIGMK

-13 ILTLCMIVSMVQ
+13 VLTLCMVMTMVPLQ
-25 LPVSAASADTDT
+25 VFATDSKGSNI
-37 APATGT
+37 P
-43 GISWSV
+43 WSG
-49 ESDGIYKVNDDVT
+49 SNGSYSVNQDVT
-62 VSGTYTVG
+62 ISGTYTLSQ
-70 NDANGTY
+70 DTY
-77 VIALDTDTGNTE
+77 SINADTSGSA
-89 TYSLTMD
+89 YSLTMD
-96 TIVVASDS
+96 TIALTGDNT
-104 KLTVK
+104 KLTVGGTIQTSESGQAKFTLANTTYLMLQDVTAKNLVYITGLDTEHRALTEARNEPTGGTVTISGGTFEAGLGLEDVKAIVQQTFTVK
-109 GGAVKAY
+109 GGNLYVGEGASLTLNSGATVVGTIVGTKP
-116 TTGDDVTFKVGGQ
+116 TGMY
-129 LVLDGIK
+129 
-136 AEAPVVL
+136 
-143 TVPSEIKNETKAT
+143 
-156 TFATT
+156 
-161 GTTGKTITLTGKLDF
+161 TITLNARDSSFTLEGVSYSK
-176 GENGVTVKDGAT
+176 GESAT
-188 VIIKSD
+188 VNYTGTYTLPTLD
-194 EHSIGNTTISGTI
+194 GNYRWVNESGTP
-207 TVEEGAVLKIQ
+207 
-218 SNVTLNSDII
+218 VT
-228 VKGTIEVAQNVTV
+228 
-241 SGNGEI
+241 
-247 VLDGGN
+247 
-253 ATGDTKNLVYKISV
+253 
-267 DTVSNG
+267 
-273 SVNLAYQVGN
+273 SVNPQDNNKTFY
-283 DTTNWTKVELVD
+283 VD
-295 NQGTIPVGSTV
+295 YS
-306 KVTATPNA
+306 
-314 SYKVENG
+314 
-321 TYKIGNDA
+321 
-329 SAQSI
+329 
-334 PGLAGIEGEKVNG
+334 
-347 TFTPNGSPIVVD
+347 
-359 VDFVKVTSGGG
+359 SGGG

-417 VRPDNGYVLDTL
+417 VRPDDGYVLDTL

-452 MPNSKVTVK
+452 MPSSKVTVK

-494 LMAGTGDNLFSPNVT
+494 LMSGTGDNLFSPNVT

-527 ASSAGFTDVA
+527 ASSAGFTDVT
-537 SGQWYTDAVNW
+537 SGPWYTDAVNW
-548 AAANDIVAGYGNSLF
+548 AAANDIVAGYGNGLF

-620 INGTSGTTLS
+620 INGTSSTTLS
-630 PTNGAT
+630 PTSGAT

>member
-1 MTIGMN
+1 MTIGMK

-13 ILTLCMIVSMVQ
+13 VLTLCMVMTMVPLQ
-25 LPVSAASADTDT
+25 VFATDSKGSNI
-37 APATGT
+37 P
-43 GISWSV
+43 WSG
-49 ESDGIYKVNDDVT
+49 SNGSYSVNQDVT
-62 VSGTYTVG
+62 ISGTYTLSQ
-70 NDANGTY
+70 DTY
-77 VIALDTDTGNTE
+77 SINADTSGSA
-89 TYSLTMD
+89 YSLTMD
-96 TIVVASDS
+96 TIALIGDNT
-104 KLTVK
+104 KLTVGGTIQTSESGQAKFTLANTTYLMLQDVTAKNLVYITGPDTEHRALTEARNEPTGGTVTISGGTFEAGLGLEDVKAIVQQTFTVK
-109 GGAVKAY
+109 GGNLYVGEGASLTLNSGATVVGTIVGTKP
-116 TTGDDVTFKVGGQ
+116 TGMY
-129 LVLDGIK
+129 
-136 AEAPVVL
+136 
-143 TVPSEIKNETKAT
+143 
-156 TFATT
+156 
-161 GTTGKTITLTGKLDF
+161 TITLNARDSSFTLEGVSYLK
-176 GENGVTVKDGAT
+176 GESAT
-188 VIIKSD
+188 VNYTGTYTLPTLD
-194 EHSIGNTTISGTI
+194 GNYRWVNESGTP
-207 TVEEGAVLKIQ
+207 
-218 SNVTLNSDII
+218 VT
-228 VKGTIEVAQNVTV
+228 
-241 SGNGEI
+241 
-247 VLDGGN
+247 
-253 ATGDTKNLVYKISV
+253 
-267 DTVSNG
+267 
-273 SVNLAYQVGN
+273 SVNPQDNNKTFY
-283 DTTNWTKVELVD
+283 VD
-295 NQGTIPVGSTV
+295 YS
-306 KVTATPNA
+306 
-314 SYKVENG
+314 
-321 TYKIGNDA
+321 
-329 SAQSI
+329 
-334 PGLAGIEGEKVNG
+334 
-347 TFTPNGSPIVVD
+347 
-359 VDFVKVTSGGG
+359 SGGG

-417 VRPDNGYVLDTL
+417 VRPDDGYVLDTL

-452 MPNSKVTVK
+452 MPSSKVTVK

-494 LMAGTGDNLFSPNVT
+494 LMSGTGDNLFSPNVT

-527 ASSAGFTDVA
+527 ASSAGFTDVT

-548 AAANDIVAGYGNSLF
+548 AAANDIVAGYGNGLF

-620 INGTSGTTLS
+620 INGTSSTTLS
-630 PTNGAT
+630 PTSGAT

>member
-1 MTIGMN
+1 MK

-13 ILTLCMIVSMVQ
+13 VLTLCMVMTMVPLQ
-25 LPVSAASADTDT
+25 VFATDSKGSNI
-37 APATGT
+37 P
-43 GISWSV
+43 WSG
-49 ESDGIYKVNDDVT
+49 SNGSYSVNQDVT
-62 VSGTYTVG
+62 ISGTYTLSQ
-70 NDANGTY
+70 DTY
-77 VIALDTDTGNTE
+77 SINADTSGSA
-89 TYSLTMD
+89 YSLTMD
-96 TIVVASDS
+96 TIALTGDNT
-104 KLTVK
+104 KLTVGGTIQTSESGQAKFTLANTTYLMLQDVTAKNLVYITGLDTEHRALTEARNEPTGGTVTISGGTFEAGLGLEDVKAIVQQTFTVK
-109 GGAVKAY
+109 GGNLYVGEGASLTLNSGATVVGTIVGTKP
-116 TTGDDVTFKVGGQ
+116 TGMY
-129 LVLDGIK
+129 
-136 AEAPVVL
+136 
-143 TVPSEIKNETKAT
+143 
-156 TFATT
+156 
-161 GTTGKTITLTGKLDF
+161 TITLNARDSSFTLGGVSYSK
-176 GENGVTVKDGAT
+176 GESAT
-188 VIIKSD
+188 VNYTGTYTLPTLD
-194 EHSIGNTTISGTI
+194 ENYRWVNESGTP
-207 TVEEGAVLKIQ
+207 
-218 SNVTLNSDII
+218 VT
-228 VKGTIEVAQNVTV
+228 
-241 SGNGEI
+241 
-247 VLDGGN
+247 
-253 ATGDTKNLVYKISV
+253 
-267 DTVSNG
+267 
-273 SVNLAYQVGN
+273 SVNPQDNNKTFY
-283 DTTNWTKVELVD
+283 VD
-295 NQGTIPVGSTV
+295 YS
-306 KVTATPNA
+306 
-314 SYKVENG
+314 
-321 TYKIGNDA
+321 
-329 SAQSI
+329 
-334 PGLAGIEGEKVNG
+334 
-347 TFTPNGSPIVVD
+347 
-359 VDFVKVTSGGG
+359 SGGG

-417 VRPDNGYVLDTL
+417 VRPDDGYVLDTL

-452 MPNSKVTVK
+452 MPSSKVTVK

-494 LMAGTGDNLFSPNVT
+494 LMSGTGDNLFSPNVT

-527 ASSAGFTDVA
+527 ASSAGFTDVT

-548 AAANDIVAGYGNSLF
+548 AAANDIVAGYGNGLF

-620 INGTSGTTLS
+620 INGTSSTTLS
-630 PTNGAT
+630 PTSGAT

>member
-1 MTIGMN
+1 MTIGMK

-13 ILTLCMIVSMVQ
+13 VLTLCMVMTMVPLQ
-25 LPVSAASADTDT
+25 VFATDSKGSNI
-37 APATGT
+37 P
-43 GISWSV
+43 WSG
-49 ESDGIYKVNDDVT
+49 SNGSYSVNQDVT
-62 VSGTYTVG
+62 ISGTYTLSQ
-70 NDANGTY
+70 DTY
-77 VIALDTDTGNTE
+77 SINADTSGSA
-89 TYSLTMD
+89 YSLTMD
-96 TIVVASDS
+96 TIALTGDNT
-104 KLTVK
+104 KLTVGGTIQTSESGQAKFTLANTTYLMLQDVTAKNLVYITELDTEHRALTEARNEPTGGTVTISGGTFEAGLGLEDVKAIVQQTFTVK
-109 GGAVKAY
+109 GGNLYVGEGASLTLNPGATVVGTIVGTKP
-116 TTGDDVTFKVGGQ
+116 TGMY
-129 LVLDGIK
+129 
-136 AEAPVVL
+136 
-143 TVPSEIKNETKAT
+143 
-156 TFATT
+156 
-161 GTTGKTITLTGKLDF
+161 TITLNARDSSFTLEGVSYLK
-176 GENGVTVKDGAT
+176 GESAT
-188 VIIKSD
+188 VNYTGTYTLPTLD
-194 EHSIGNTTISGTI
+194 GNYRWVNESGTP
-207 TVEEGAVLKIQ
+207 
-218 SNVTLNSDII
+218 VT
-228 VKGTIEVAQNVTV
+228 
-241 SGNGEI
+241 
-247 VLDGGN
+247 
-253 ATGDTKNLVYKISV
+253 
-267 DTVSNG
+267 
-273 SVNLAYQVGN
+273 SVNPQDNNKTFY
-283 DTTNWTKVELVD
+283 VD
-295 NQGTIPVGSTV
+295 YS
-306 KVTATPNA
+306 
-314 SYKVENG
+314 
-321 TYKIGNDA
+321 
-329 SAQSI
+329 
-334 PGLAGIEGEKVNG
+334 
-347 TFTPNGSPIVVD
+347 
-359 VDFVKVTSGGG
+359 SGGG

-417 VRPDNGYVLDTL
+417 VRPDDGYVLDTL

-452 MPNSKVTVK
+452 MPSSKVTVK

-494 LMAGTGDNLFSPNVT
+494 LMSGTGDNLFSPNVT

-527 ASSAGFTDVA
+527 ASSAGFTDVT

-548 AAANDIVAGYGNSLF
+548 AAANDIVAGYGNGLF

-620 INGTSGTTLS
+620 INGTSSTTLS
-630 PTNGAT
+630 PTSGAT

>member
-1 MTIGMN
+1 MTIGMK

-13 ILTLCMIVSMVQ
+13 VLTLCMVMTMVPLQ
-25 LPVSAASADTDT
+25 VFATDSKGSNI
-37 APATGT
+37 P
-43 GISWSV
+43 WSG
-49 ESDGIYKVNDDVT
+49 SNGSYSVNQDVT
-62 VSGTYTVG
+62 ISGTYTLSQ
-70 NDANGTY
+70 DTY
-77 VIALDTDTGNTE
+77 SINADTSGSA
-89 TYSLTMD
+89 YSLTMD
-96 TIVVASDS
+96 TIALTGDNT
-104 KLTVK
+104 KLTVGGTIQTSESGQAKFTLANTTYLMLQDVTAKNLVYITGLDTEHRALTEARNEPTGGTVTISGGTFEAGLGLEDVKAIVQQTFTVK
-109 GGAVKAY
+109 GGNLYVGEGASLTLNSGATVVGTIVGTKP
-116 TTGDDVTFKVGGQ
+116 TGMY
-129 LVLDGIK
+129 
-136 AEAPVVL
+136 
-143 TVPSEIKNETKAT
+143 
-156 TFATT
+156 
-161 GTTGKTITLTGKLDF
+161 TITLNARDSSFTLGGVSYSK
-176 GENGVTVKDGAT
+176 GESAT
-188 VIIKSD
+188 VNYTGTYTLPTLD
-194 EHSIGNTTISGTI
+194 ENYRWVNESGTP
-207 TVEEGAVLKIQ
+207 
-218 SNVTLNSDII
+218 VT
-228 VKGTIEVAQNVTV
+228 
-241 SGNGEI
+241 
-247 VLDGGN
+247 
-253 ATGDTKNLVYKISV
+253 
-267 DTVSNG
+267 
-273 SVNLAYQVGN
+273 SVNPQDNNKTFY
-283 DTTNWTKVELVD
+283 VD
-295 NQGTIPVGSTV
+295 YS
-306 KVTATPNA
+306 
-314 SYKVENG
+314 
-321 TYKIGNDA
+321 
-329 SAQSI
+329 
-334 PGLAGIEGEKVNG
+334 
-347 TFTPNGSPIVVD
+347 
-359 VDFVKVTSGGG
+359 SGGG
-370 DHGGGGGGG
+370 DHGGGGVGG

-417 VRPDNGYVLDTL
+417 VRPDDGYVLDTL

-452 MPNSKVTVK
+452 MPSSKVTVK

-494 LMAGTGDNLFSPNVT
+494 LMSGTGDNLFSPNVT

-527 ASSAGFTDVA
+527 ASSAGFTDVT

-548 AAANDIVAGYGNSLF
+548 AAANDIVAGYGNGLF

-620 INGTSGTTLS
+620 INGTSSTTLS
-630 PTNGAT
+630 PTSGAT

>member
-1 MTIGMN
+1 MTIGMK

-13 ILTLCMIVSMVQ
+13 VLTLCMVMTMVPLQ
-25 LPVSAASADTDT
+25 VFATDSKGSNI
-37 APATGT
+37 P
-43 GISWSV
+43 WSG
-49 ESDGIYKVNDDVT
+49 SNGSYSVNQDVT
-62 VSGTYTVG
+62 ISGTYTLSQ
-70 NDANGTY
+70 DTY
-77 VIALDTDTGNTE
+77 SINADTSGSA
-89 TYSLTMD
+89 YSLTMD
-96 TIVVASDS
+96 TIALTGDNT
-104 KLTVK
+104 KLTVGGTIQTSESGQAKFTLANTTYLMLQDVTAKNLVYITGPDTEHRALTEARNEPTGGTVTISGGTFEAGLGLEDVKAIVQQTFTVK
-109 GGAVKAY
+109 GGNLYVGEGASLTLNSGATVVGTIVGTKP
-116 TTGDDVTFKVGGQ
+116 TGMY
-129 LVLDGIK
+129 
-136 AEAPVVL
+136 
-143 TVPSEIKNETKAT
+143 
-156 TFATT
+156 
-161 GTTGKTITLTGKLDF
+161 TITLNARDSSFTLEGVSYLK
-176 GENGVTVKDGAT
+176 GESAT
-188 VIIKSD
+188 VNYTGTYTLPTLD
-194 EHSIGNTTISGTI
+194 GNYRWVNESGTP
-207 TVEEGAVLKIQ
+207 
-218 SNVTLNSDII
+218 VT
-228 VKGTIEVAQNVTV
+228 
-241 SGNGEI
+241 
-247 VLDGGN
+247 
-253 ATGDTKNLVYKISV
+253 
-267 DTVSNG
+267 
-273 SVNLAYQVGN
+273 SVNPQDNNKTFY
-283 DTTNWTKVELVD
+283 VD
-295 NQGTIPVGSTV
+295 YS
-306 KVTATPNA
+306 
-314 SYKVENG
+314 
-321 TYKIGNDA
+321 
-329 SAQSI
+329 
-334 PGLAGIEGEKVNG
+334 
-347 TFTPNGSPIVVD
+347 
-359 VDFVKVTSGGG
+359 SGGG

-417 VRPDNGYVLDTL
+417 VRPDDGYVLDTL
-429 TVTNAS
+429 TVTNTS

-452 MPNSKVTVK
+452 MPSSKVTVK

-527 ASSAGFTDVA
+527 ASSAGFTDVT

-548 AAANDIVAGYGNSLF
+548 AAANDIVAGYGNGLF

-620 INGTSGTTLS
+620 INGTSSTTLS
-630 PTNGAT
+630 PTSGAT

>member
-1 MTIGMN
+1 MTIGMK

-13 ILTLCMIVSMVQ
+13 VLTLCMVMTMVPLQ
-25 LPVSAASADTDT
+25 VFATDSKGSNI
-37 APATGT
+37 P
-43 GISWSV
+43 WSG
-49 ESDGIYKVNDDVT
+49 SNGSYSVNQDVT
-62 VSGTYTVG
+62 ISGTYTLSQ
-70 NDANGTY
+70 DTY
-77 VIALDTDTGNTE
+77 SINADTSGSA
-89 TYSLTMD
+89 YSLTMD
-96 TIVVASDS
+96 TIALTGDNT
-104 KLTVK
+104 KLTVGGTIQTSESGQAKFTLANTTYLMLQDVTAKNLVYITGPDTEHRALTEARNEPTGGTVTISGGTFEAGLGLEDVKAIVQQTFTVK
-109 GGAVKAY
+109 GGNLYVGEGASLTLNSGATVVGTIVGTKP
-116 TTGDDVTFKVGGQ
+116 TGMY
-129 LVLDGIK
+129 
-136 AEAPVVL
+136 
-143 TVPSEIKNETKAT
+143 
-156 TFATT
+156 
-161 GTTGKTITLTGKLDF
+161 TITLNARDSSFTLEGVSYLK
-176 GENGVTVKDGAT
+176 GESAT
-188 VIIKSD
+188 VNYTGTYTLPTLD
-194 EHSIGNTTISGTI
+194 GNYRWVNESGTP
-207 TVEEGAVLKIQ
+207 
-218 SNVTLNSDII
+218 VT
-228 VKGTIEVAQNVTV
+228 
-241 SGNGEI
+241 
-247 VLDGGN
+247 
-253 ATGDTKNLVYKISV
+253 
-267 DTVSNG
+267 
-273 SVNLAYQVGN
+273 SVNPQDNNKTFY
-283 DTTNWTKVELVD
+283 VD
-295 NQGTIPVGSTV
+295 YS
-306 KVTATPNA
+306 
-314 SYKVENG
+314 
-321 TYKIGNDA
+321 
-329 SAQSI
+329 
-334 PGLAGIEGEKVNG
+334 
-347 TFTPNGSPIVVD
+347 
-359 VDFVKVTSGGG
+359 SGGG

-417 VRPDNGYVLDTL
+417 VRPDDGYVLDTL

-452 MPNSKVTVK
+452 MPSSKVTVK

-494 LMAGTGDNLFSPNVT
+494 LMSGTGDNLFSPNVT

-527 ASSAGFTDVA
+527 ASSAGFTDVT

-548 AAANDIVAGYGNSLF
+548 AAANDIVAGYGNGLF

-620 INGTSGTTLS
+620 INGTSSTTLS
-630 PTNGAT
+630 PTSGAT

>member
-1 MTIGMN
+1 MK

-13 ILTLCMIVSMVQ
+13 VLTLCMVMTMVPLQ
-25 LPVSAASADTDT
+25 VFATDSKGSNI
-37 APATGT
+37 P
-43 GISWSV
+43 WSG
-49 ESDGIYKVNDDVT
+49 SNGSYSVNQDVT
-62 VSGTYTVG
+62 ISGTYTLSQ
-70 NDANGTY
+70 DTY
-77 VIALDTDTGNTE
+77 SINADTSGSA
-89 TYSLTMD
+89 YSLTMD
-96 TIVVASDS
+96 TIALTGDNT
-104 KLTVK
+104 KLTVGGTIQTSESGQAKFTLANTTYLMLQDVTAKNLVYITGPDTEHRALTEARNEPTGGTVTISGGTFEAGLGLEDVKAIVQQTFTVK
-109 GGAVKAY
+109 GGNLYVGEGASLTLNSGATVVGTIVGTKP
-116 TTGDDVTFKVGGQ
+116 TGMY
-129 LVLDGIK
+129 
-136 AEAPVVL
+136 
-143 TVPSEIKNETKAT
+143 
-156 TFATT
+156 
-161 GTTGKTITLTGKLDF
+161 TITLNARDSSFTLEGVSYLK
-176 GENGVTVKDGAT
+176 GESAT
-188 VIIKSD
+188 VNYTGTYTLPTLD
-194 EHSIGNTTISGTI
+194 GNYRWVNESGTP
-207 TVEEGAVLKIQ
+207 
-218 SNVTLNSDII
+218 VT
-228 VKGTIEVAQNVTV
+228 
-241 SGNGEI
+241 
-247 VLDGGN
+247 
-253 ATGDTKNLVYKISV
+253 
-267 DTVSNG
+267 
-273 SVNLAYQVGN
+273 SVNPQDNNKTFY
-283 DTTNWTKVELVD
+283 VD
-295 NQGTIPVGSTV
+295 YS
-306 KVTATPNA
+306 
-314 SYKVENG
+314 
-321 TYKIGNDA
+321 
-329 SAQSI
+329 
-334 PGLAGIEGEKVNG
+334 
-347 TFTPNGSPIVVD
+347 
-359 VDFVKVTSGGG
+359 SGGG
-370 DHGGGGGGG
+370 DHGGGGGG

-417 VRPDNGYVLDTL
+417 VRPDDGYVLDTL

-452 MPNSKVTVK
+452 MPSSKVTVK

-494 LMAGTGDNLFSPNVT
+494 LMSGTGDNLFSPNVT

-527 ASSAGFTDVA
+527 ASSAGFTDVT

-548 AAANDIVAGYGNSLF
+548 AAANDIVAGYGNGLF

-620 INGTSGTTLS
+620 INGTSSTTLS
-630 PTNGAT
+630 PTSGAT

>member
-1 MTIGMN
+1 MK

-13 ILTLCMIVSMVQ
+13 VLTLCMVMTMVPLQ
-25 LPVSAASADTDT
+25 VFATDSKGSNI
-37 APATGT
+37 P
-43 GISWSV
+43 WSG
-49 ESDGIYKVNDDVT
+49 SNGSYSVNQDVT
-62 VSGTYTVG
+62 ISGTYTLSQ
-70 NDANGTY
+70 DTY
-77 VIALDTDTGNTE
+77 SINADTSGSA
-89 TYSLTMD
+89 YSLTMD
-96 TIVVASDS
+96 TIALTGDNT
-104 KLTVK
+104 KLTVGGTIQTSESGQAKFTLANTTYLMLQDVTAKNLVYITGLDTEHRALTEARNESTGGTVTISGGTFEAGLGLEDVKAIVQQTFTVK
-109 GGAVKAY
+109 GGNLYVGEGASLTLNSGATVVGTIVGTKP
-116 TTGDDVTFKVGGQ
+116 TGMY
-129 LVLDGIK
+129 
-136 AEAPVVL
+136 
-143 TVPSEIKNETKAT
+143 
-156 TFATT
+156 
-161 GTTGKTITLTGKLDF
+161 TITLNARDSSFTLEGVSYLK
-176 GENGVTVKDGAT
+176 GESAT
-188 VIIKSD
+188 VNYTGTYTLPTLD
-194 EHSIGNTTISGTI
+194 GNYRWVNESGTP
-207 TVEEGAVLKIQ
+207 
-218 SNVTLNSDII
+218 VT
-228 VKGTIEVAQNVTV
+228 
-241 SGNGEI
+241 
-247 VLDGGN
+247 
-253 ATGDTKNLVYKISV
+253 
-267 DTVSNG
+267 
-273 SVNLAYQVGN
+273 SVNPQDNNKTFY
-283 DTTNWTKVELVD
+283 VD
-295 NQGTIPVGSTV
+295 YS
-306 KVTATPNA
+306 
-314 SYKVENG
+314 
-321 TYKIGNDA
+321 
-329 SAQSI
+329 
-334 PGLAGIEGEKVNG
+334 
-347 TFTPNGSPIVVD
+347 
-359 VDFVKVTSGGG
+359 SGGG

-417 VRPDNGYVLDTL
+417 VRPDDGYVLDTL

-452 MPNSKVTVK
+452 MPSSKVTVK

-494 LMAGTGDNLFSPNVT
+494 LMSGTGDNLFSPNVT

-527 ASSAGFTDVA
+527 ASSAGFTDVT

-548 AAANDIVAGYGNSLF
+548 AAANDIVAGYGNGLF

-620 INGTSGTTLS
+620 INGTSSTTLS
-630 PTNGAT
+630 PTSGAT

>member
-1 MTIGMN
+1 MK

-13 ILTLCMIVSMVQ
+13 VLTLCMVMTMVPLQ
-25 LPVSAASADTDT
+25 VFATDSKGSNI
-37 APATGT
+37 P
-43 GISWSV
+43 WSG
-49 ESDGIYKVNDDVT
+49 SNGSYSVNQDVT
-62 VSGTYTVG
+62 ISGTYTLSQ
-70 NDANGTY
+70 DTY
-77 VIALDTDTGNTE
+77 SINADTSGSA
-89 TYSLTMD
+89 YSLTMD
-96 TIVVASDS
+96 TIALTGDNT
-104 KLTVK
+104 KLTVGGTIQTSESGQAKFTLANTTYLMLQDVTAKNLVYITGLDTEYRALTEARNEPTGGTVTISGGTFEAGLGLEDVKAIVQQTFTVK
-109 GGAVKAY
+109 GGNLYVGEGASLTLNSGATVVGTIVGTKP
-116 TTGDDVTFKVGGQ
+116 TGMY
-129 LVLDGIK
+129 
-136 AEAPVVL
+136 
-143 TVPSEIKNETKAT
+143 
-156 TFATT
+156 
-161 GTTGKTITLTGKLDF
+161 TITLNARDSSFTLEGVSYSK
-176 GENGVTVKDGAT
+176 GESAT
-188 VIIKSD
+188 VNYTGTYTLPTLD
-194 EHSIGNTTISGTI
+194 GNYRWVNESGTP
-207 TVEEGAVLKIQ
+207 
-218 SNVTLNSDII
+218 VT
-228 VKGTIEVAQNVTV
+228 
-241 SGNGEI
+241 
-247 VLDGGN
+247 
-253 ATGDTKNLVYKISV
+253 
-267 DTVSNG
+267 
-273 SVNLAYQVGN
+273 SVNPQDNNKTFY
-283 DTTNWTKVELVD
+283 VD
-295 NQGTIPVGSTV
+295 YS
-306 KVTATPNA
+306 
-314 SYKVENG
+314 
-321 TYKIGNDA
+321 
-329 SAQSI
+329 
-334 PGLAGIEGEKVNG
+334 
-347 TFTPNGSPIVVD
+347 
-359 VDFVKVTSGGG
+359 SGGG

-417 VRPDNGYVLDTL
+417 VRPDDGYVLDTL

-452 MPNSKVTVK
+452 MPSSKVTVK

-494 LMAGTGDNLFSPNVT
+494 LMSGTGDNLFSPNVT

-527 ASSAGFTDVA
+527 ASSAGFTDVT

-548 AAANDIVAGYGNSLF
+548 AAANDIVAGYGNGLF

-620 INGTSGTTLS
+620 INGTSSTTLS
-630 PTNGAT
+630 PTSGAT

>member
-1 MTIGMN
+1 MTIGMK

-13 ILTLCMIVSMVQ
+13 VLTLCMVMTMVPLQ
-25 LPVSAASADTDT
+25 VFATDSKGSNI
-37 APATGT
+37 P
-43 GISWSV
+43 WSG
-49 ESDGIYKVNDDVT
+49 SNGSYSVNQDVT
-62 VSGTYTVG
+62 ISGTYTLSQ
-70 NDANGTY
+70 DTY
-77 VIALDTDTGNTE
+77 SINADTSGSA
-89 TYSLTMD
+89 YSLTMD
-96 TIVVASDS
+96 TIALTGDNT
-104 KLTVK
+104 KLTVGGTIQTSESGQAKFTLANTTYLMLQDVTAKNLVYITGQDTEHRALTEARNEPTGGTVTISGGTFEAGLGLEDVKAIVQQTFTVK
-109 GGAVKAY
+109 GGNLYVGEGASLTLNSGATVVGTIVGTKP
-116 TTGDDVTFKVGGQ
+116 TGMY
-129 LVLDGIK
+129 
-136 AEAPVVL
+136 
-143 TVPSEIKNETKAT
+143 
-156 TFATT
+156 
-161 GTTGKTITLTGKLDF
+161 TITLNARDSSFTLEGVSYLK
-176 GENGVTVKDGAT
+176 GESAT
-188 VIIKSD
+188 VNYTGTYTLPTLD
-194 EHSIGNTTISGTI
+194 GNYRWVNESGTP
-207 TVEEGAVLKIQ
+207 
-218 SNVTLNSDII
+218 VT
-228 VKGTIEVAQNVTV
+228 
-241 SGNGEI
+241 
-247 VLDGGN
+247 
-253 ATGDTKNLVYKISV
+253 
-267 DTVSNG
+267 
-273 SVNLAYQVGN
+273 SVNPQDNNKTFY
-283 DTTNWTKVELVD
+283 VD
-295 NQGTIPVGSTV
+295 YS
-306 KVTATPNA
+306 
-314 SYKVENG
+314 
-321 TYKIGNDA
+321 
-329 SAQSI
+329 
-334 PGLAGIEGEKVNG
+334 
-347 TFTPNGSPIVVD
+347 
-359 VDFVKVTSGGG
+359 SGGG

-417 VRPDNGYVLDTL
+417 VRPDDGYVLDTL

-452 MPNSKVTVK
+452 MPSSKVTVK

-494 LMAGTGDNLFSPNVT
+494 LMSGTGDNLFSPNVT

-527 ASSAGFTDVA
+527 ASSAGFTDVT

-548 AAANDIVAGYGNSLF
+548 AAANDIVAGYGNGLF

-620 INGTSGTTLS
+620 INGTSSTTLS
-630 PTNGAT
+630 PTSGAT

>member
-1 MTIGMN
+1 MTIGMK

-13 ILTLCMIVSMVQ
+13 VLTLCMVMTMVPLQ
-25 LPVSAASADTDT
+25 VFATDSKGSNI
-37 APATGT
+37 P
-43 GISWSV
+43 WSG
-49 ESDGIYKVNDDVT
+49 SNGSYSVNQDVT
-62 VSGTYTVG
+62 ISGTYTLSQ
-70 NDANGTY
+70 DTY
-77 VIALDTDTGNTE
+77 SINADTSGSA
-89 TYSLTMD
+89 YSLTMD
-96 TIVVASDS
+96 TIALTGDNT
-104 KLTVK
+104 KLTVGGTIQTSESGQAKFTLANTTYLMLQDVTAKNLVYITGLDTEHRALTEARNEPTGGTVTISGGTFEAGLGLEDVKAIVQQTFTVK
-109 GGAVKAY
+109 GGNLYVGEGASLTLNSGATVVGTIVGTKP
-116 TTGDDVTFKVGGQ
+116 TGMY
-129 LVLDGIK
+129 
-136 AEAPVVL
+136 
-143 TVPSEIKNETKAT
+143 
-156 TFATT
+156 
-161 GTTGKTITLTGKLDF
+161 TITLNARDSSFTLEGVSYLK
-176 GENGVTVKDGAT
+176 GESAT
-188 VIIKSD
+188 VNYTGTYTLPTLD
-194 EHSIGNTTISGTI
+194 GNYRWVNESGTP
-207 TVEEGAVLKIQ
+207 
-218 SNVTLNSDII
+218 VT
-228 VKGTIEVAQNVTV
+228 
-241 SGNGEI
+241 
-247 VLDGGN
+247 
-253 ATGDTKNLVYKISV
+253 
-267 DTVSNG
+267 
-273 SVNLAYQVGN
+273 SVNPQDNNKTFY
-283 DTTNWTKVELVD
+283 VD
-295 NQGTIPVGSTV
+295 YS
-306 KVTATPNA
+306 
-314 SYKVENG
+314 
-321 TYKIGNDA
+321 
-329 SAQSI
+329 
-334 PGLAGIEGEKVNG
+334 
-347 TFTPNGSPIVVD
+347 
-359 VDFVKVTSGGG
+359 SGGG

-417 VRPDNGYVLDTL
+417 VRPDDGYVLDTL

-494 LMAGTGDNLFSPNVT
+494 LMSGTGDNLFSPNVT

-527 ASSAGFTDVA
+527 ASSAGFTDVT

-548 AAANDIVAGYGNSLF
+548 AAANDIVAGYGNGLF

-620 INGTSGTTLS
+620 INGTSSTTLS
-630 PTNGAT
+630 PTSGAT

>member
-1 MTIGMN
+1 M
-7 KRFLAK
+7 
-13 ILTLCMIVSMVQ
+13 
-25 LPVSAASADTDT
+25 
-37 APATGT
+37 
-43 GISWSV
+43 
-49 ESDGIYKVNDDVT
+49 
-62 VSGTYTVG
+62 SGGY
-70 NDANGTY
+70 
-77 VIALDTDTGNTE
+77 
-89 TYSLTMD
+89 
-96 TIVVASDS
+96 
-104 KLTVK
+104 
-109 GGAVKAY
+109 
-116 TTGDDVTFKVGGQ
+116 
-129 LVLDGIK
+129 
-136 AEAPVVL
+136 
-143 TVPSEIKNETKAT
+143 
-156 TFATT
+156 
-161 GTTGKTITLTGKLDF
+161 
-176 GENGVTVKDGAT
+176 
-188 VIIKSD
+188 
-194 EHSIGNTTISGTI
+194 
-207 TVEEGAVLKIQ
+207 
-218 SNVTLNSDII
+218 
-228 VKGTIEVAQNVTV
+228 
-241 SGNGEI
+241 
-247 VLDGGN
+247 
-253 ATGDTKNLVYKISV
+253 
-267 DTVSNG
+267 
-273 SVNLAYQVGN
+273 VNLTYKVGN
-283 DTTNWTKVELVD
+283 DTYKI
-295 NQGTIPVGSTV
+295 QGDVIPVGSTV
-306 KVTATPNA
+306 VVKATPQ
-314 SYKVENG
+314 SDYKVSSG
-321 TYKIGNDA
+321 TYIIGDDA
-329 SAQSI
+329 TKFSI
-334 PGLAGIEGEKVNG
+334 ENFSSSTAGVEVTGE
-347 TFTPNGSPIVVD
+347 FTPNNGPI
-359 VDFVKVTSGGG
+359 KVAVTFAYVSSGGG

-417 VRPDNGYVLDTL
+417 VRPDDGYVLDTL

-452 MPNSKVTVK
+452 MPSSKVTVK

-548 AAANDIVAGYGNSLF
+548 AAANDIVAGYGNGLF

-620 INGTSGTTLS
+620 INGTSSTTLS
-630 PTNGAT
+630 PTSGAT

>member
-1 MTIGMN
+1 MK

-13 ILTLCMIVSMVQ
+13 VLTLCMVMTMVPLQ
-25 LPVSAASADTDT
+25 VFATDSKGSNI
-37 APATGT
+37 P
-43 GISWSV
+43 WSG
-49 ESDGIYKVNDDVT
+49 SNGSYSVNQDVT
-62 VSGTYTVG
+62 ISGTYTLSQ
-70 NDANGTY
+70 DTY
-77 VIALDTDTGNTE
+77 SINADTSGSA
-89 TYSLTMD
+89 YSLTMD
-96 TIVVASDS
+96 TIALTGDNT
-104 KLTVK
+104 KLTVGGTIQTSESGQAKFTLANTTYLMLQDVTAKNLVYITGLDTEHRALTEARNEPTGGTVTISGGTFEAGLGLEDVKAIAQQTFTVK
-109 GGAVKAY
+109 GGNLYVGEGASLTLNSGATVVGTIVGTKP
-116 TTGDDVTFKVGGQ
+116 TGMY
-129 LVLDGIK
+129 
-136 AEAPVVL
+136 
-143 TVPSEIKNETKAT
+143 
-156 TFATT
+156 
-161 GTTGKTITLTGKLDF
+161 TITLNARDSSFTLEGVSYLK
-176 GENGVTVKDGAT
+176 GESAT
-188 VIIKSD
+188 VNYTGTYTLPTLD
-194 EHSIGNTTISGTI
+194 GNYRWVNESGTP
-207 TVEEGAVLKIQ
+207 
-218 SNVTLNSDII
+218 VT
-228 VKGTIEVAQNVTV
+228 
-241 SGNGEI
+241 
-247 VLDGGN
+247 
-253 ATGDTKNLVYKISV
+253 
-267 DTVSNG
+267 
-273 SVNLAYQVGN
+273 SVNPQDNNKTFY
-283 DTTNWTKVELVD
+283 VD
-295 NQGTIPVGSTV
+295 YS
-306 KVTATPNA
+306 
-314 SYKVENG
+314 
-321 TYKIGNDA
+321 
-329 SAQSI
+329 
-334 PGLAGIEGEKVNG
+334 
-347 TFTPNGSPIVVD
+347 
-359 VDFVKVTSGGG
+359 SGGG

-417 VRPDNGYVLDTL
+417 VRPDDGYVLDTL

-452 MPNSKVTVK
+452 MPSSKVTVK

-494 LMAGTGDNLFSPNVT
+494 LMSGTGDNLFSPNVT

-527 ASSAGFTDVA
+527 ASSAGFTDVT

-548 AAANDIVAGYGNSLF
+548 AAANDIVAGYGNGLF

-620 INGTSGTTLS
+620 INGTSSTTLS
-630 PTNGAT
+630 PTSGAT

>member
-1 MTIGMN
+1 MTIGMK

-13 ILTLCMIVSMVQ
+13 VLTLCMVMTMVPLQ
-25 LPVSAASADTDT
+25 VFATDSKGSNI
-37 APATGT
+37 P
-43 GISWSV
+43 WSG
-49 ESDGIYKVNDDVT
+49 SNGSYSVNQDVT
-62 VSGTYTVG
+62 ISGTYTLSQ
-70 NDANGTY
+70 DTY
-77 VIALDTDTGNTE
+77 SINADTSGSA
-89 TYSLTMD
+89 YSLTMD
-96 TIVVASDS
+96 TIALTGDNT
-104 KLTVK
+104 KLTVGGTIQTSESGQAKFTLANTTYLMLQDVTAKNLVYITGLDTEHRALTEARNEPTGGTVTISGGTFEAGLGLEDVKAIVQQTFTVK
-109 GGAVKAY
+109 GGNLYVGEGASLTLNSGATVVGTIVGTKP
-116 TTGDDVTFKVGGQ
+116 TGMY
-129 LVLDGIK
+129 
-136 AEAPVVL
+136 
-143 TVPSEIKNETKAT
+143 
-156 TFATT
+156 
-161 GTTGKTITLTGKLDF
+161 TITLNARDSSFTLEGVSYLK
-176 GENGVTVKDGAT
+176 GESAT
-188 VIIKSD
+188 VNYTGTYTLPTLD
-194 EHSIGNTTISGTI
+194 GNYRWVNESGTP
-207 TVEEGAVLKIQ
+207 
-218 SNVTLNSDII
+218 VT
-228 VKGTIEVAQNVTV
+228 
-241 SGNGEI
+241 
-247 VLDGGN
+247 
-253 ATGDTKNLVYKISV
+253 
-267 DTVSNG
+267 
-273 SVNLAYQVGN
+273 SVNPQDNNKTFY
-283 DTTNWTKVELVD
+283 VD
-295 NQGTIPVGSTV
+295 YS
-306 KVTATPNA
+306 
-314 SYKVENG
+314 
-321 TYKIGNDA
+321 
-329 SAQSI
+329 
-334 PGLAGIEGEKVNG
+334 
-347 TFTPNGSPIVVD
+347 
-359 VDFVKVTSGGG
+359 SGGG
-370 DHGGGGGGG
+370 DHGGSGGGG

-417 VRPDNGYVLDTL
+417 VRPDDGYVLDTL

-452 MPNSKVTVK
+452 MPSSKVTVK

-494 LMAGTGDNLFSPNVT
+494 LMSGTGDNLFSPNVT

-527 ASSAGFTDVA
+527 ASSAGFTDVT

-548 AAANDIVAGYGNSLF
+548 AAANDIVAGYGNGLF

-620 INGTSGTTLS
+620 INGTSSTTLS
-630 PTNGAT
+630 PTSGAT

>member
-1 MTIGMN
+1 MK

-13 ILTLCMIVSMVQ
+13 VLTLCMVMTMVPLQ
-25 LPVSAASADTDT
+25 VFATDSKGSNI
-37 APATGT
+37 P
-43 GISWSV
+43 WSG
-49 ESDGIYKVNDDVT
+49 SNGSYSVNQDVT
-62 VSGTYTVG
+62 ISGTYTLSQ
-70 NDANGTY
+70 DTY
-77 VIALDTDTGNTE
+77 SINADTSGSA
-89 TYSLTMD
+89 YSLTMATIALTGDNTKLTVGGTIQTSESGQAKFTLANTTYLMLQDVTAKNLVYITGLD
-96 TIVVASDS
+96 TEHRALTEARNEPTGGTVTISGGTFEAGLGLEDVKAIVQQTF
-104 KLTVK
+104 TVK
-109 GGAVKAY
+109 GGNLYVGEGASLTLNSGATVVGTIVGTKP
-116 TTGDDVTFKVGGQ
+116 TGMY
-129 LVLDGIK
+129 
-136 AEAPVVL
+136 
-143 TVPSEIKNETKAT
+143 
-156 TFATT
+156 
-161 GTTGKTITLTGKLDF
+161 TITLNARDSSFTLEGVSYLK
-176 GENGVTVKDGAT
+176 GESAT
-188 VIIKSD
+188 VNYTGTYTLPTLD
-194 EHSIGNTTISGTI
+194 GNYRWVNESGTP
-207 TVEEGAVLKIQ
+207 
-218 SNVTLNSDII
+218 VT
-228 VKGTIEVAQNVTV
+228 
-241 SGNGEI
+241 
-247 VLDGGN
+247 
-253 ATGDTKNLVYKISV
+253 
-267 DTVSNG
+267 
-273 SVNLAYQVGN
+273 SVNPQDNNKTFY
-283 DTTNWTKVELVD
+283 VD
-295 NQGTIPVGSTV
+295 YS
-306 KVTATPNA
+306 
-314 SYKVENG
+314 
-321 TYKIGNDA
+321 
-329 SAQSI
+329 
-334 PGLAGIEGEKVNG
+334 
-347 TFTPNGSPIVVD
+347 
-359 VDFVKVTSGGG
+359 SGGG

-417 VRPDNGYVLDTL
+417 VRPDDGYVLDTL

-452 MPNSKVTVK
+452 MPSSKVTVK

-494 LMAGTGDNLFSPNVT
+494 LMSGTGDNLFSPNVT

-527 ASSAGFTDVA
+527 ASSAGFTDVT

-548 AAANDIVAGYGNSLF
+548 AAANDIVAGYGNGLF

-620 INGTSGTTLS
+620 INGTSSTTLS
-630 PTNGAT
+630 PTSGAT

>member
-1 MTIGMN
+1 MTIGMK

-13 ILTLCMIVSMVQ
+13 VLTLCMVMTMVPLQ
-25 LPVSAASADTDT
+25 VFATDSKGSNI
-37 APATGT
+37 P
-43 GISWSV
+43 WSG
-49 ESDGIYKVNDDVT
+49 SNGSYSVNQDVT
-62 VSGTYTVG
+62 ISGTYTLSQ
-70 NDANGTY
+70 DTY
-77 VIALDTDTGNTE
+77 SINADTSGSA
-89 TYSLTMD
+89 YSLTMATIALTGDNTKLTVGGTIQTSESGQAKFTLANTTYLMLQDVTAKNLVYITGLD
-96 TIVVASDS
+96 TEHRALTEARNEPTGGTVTISGGTFEAGLGLEDVKAIVQQTF
-104 KLTVK
+104 TVK
-109 GGAVKAY
+109 GGNLYVGEGASLTLNSGATVVGTIVGTKP
-116 TTGDDVTFKVGGQ
+116 TGMY
-129 LVLDGIK
+129 
-136 AEAPVVL
+136 
-143 TVPSEIKNETKAT
+143 
-156 TFATT
+156 
-161 GTTGKTITLTGKLDF
+161 TITLNARDSSFTLEGVSYLK
-176 GENGVTVKDGAT
+176 GESAT
-188 VIIKSD
+188 VNYTGTYTLPTLD
-194 EHSIGNTTISGTI
+194 GNYRWVNESGTP
-207 TVEEGAVLKIQ
+207 
-218 SNVTLNSDII
+218 VT
-228 VKGTIEVAQNVTV
+228 
-241 SGNGEI
+241 
-247 VLDGGN
+247 
-253 ATGDTKNLVYKISV
+253 
-267 DTVSNG
+267 
-273 SVNLAYQVGN
+273 SVNPQDNNKTFY
-283 DTTNWTKVELVD
+283 VD
-295 NQGTIPVGSTV
+295 YS
-306 KVTATPNA
+306 
-314 SYKVENG
+314 
-321 TYKIGNDA
+321 
-329 SAQSI
+329 
-334 PGLAGIEGEKVNG
+334 
-347 TFTPNGSPIVVD
+347 
-359 VDFVKVTSGGG
+359 SGGG

-417 VRPDNGYVLDTL
+417 VRPDDGYVLDTL

-452 MPNSKVTVK
+452 MPSSKVTVK

-494 LMAGTGDNLFSPNVT
+494 LMSGTGDNLFSPNVT

-527 ASSAGFTDVA
+527 ASSAGFTDVT

-548 AAANDIVAGYGNSLF
+548 AAANDIVAGYGNGLF

-620 INGTSGTTLS
+620 INGTSSTTLS
-630 PTNGAT
+630 PTSGAT